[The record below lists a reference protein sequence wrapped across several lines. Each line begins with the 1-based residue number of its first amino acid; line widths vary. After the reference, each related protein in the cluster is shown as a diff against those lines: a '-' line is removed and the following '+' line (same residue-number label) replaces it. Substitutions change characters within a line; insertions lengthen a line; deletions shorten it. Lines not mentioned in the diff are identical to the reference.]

1 MTISDTEVFKRAEI
15 PPKDLSDEGKCL
27 LAAQEEAN
35 ATQTYLN
42 MADNTDDEALKAN
55 FEEVAG
61 DEMEHLGKNLMSAA
75 HIRPELAEH
84 MINGAQEA
92 ESEGFDI
99 DQAIKDR
106 FAREDAKKAESTDF
120 DEAIQEHVKRSY
132 PSEEAKIDEILYEM
146 FSKAKANGATYI
158 SDQFLGWLKD
168 TESFK
173 KAYEREQIGEYDI
186 NSPGMQ
192 RFRSKI
198 DRDKKYVDKLDK
210 KFNLEEMYDD
220 LQKMYSVNELK
231 QAEKEL
237 LDLKK
242 KMLAESRGISDKDMR
257 DHYNNLLNKYNEIQ
271 KMRAY
276 NEYIDV
282 RAQIKRMEKLLEHVD
297 DLSIPGMQGFRI
309 KIDRNKKYVDKLDKE
324 FNLKKMYDS
333 SQKMY
338 SVKELEQAE
347 KEYRDLN
354 NKIFAESK
362 EIKDKDM
369 RDQYNNLL
377 NKYNEIQK
385 MRVYNEYIDVR
396 AQIKRME
403 KLLEHVD
410 DLSIPGMQ
418 QRFRSKI
425 DRDKKYVD
433 KLDKEFNLKKMYD
446 SPQRRYSVKELEQA
460 KKELRD
466 LNKDLI
472 EMSGYNKLA
481 NKYNE
486 IQKMRAYNK
495 YIGVGAQTERMEKLL
510 ELINDFVEKIN
521 EAFGDKIDERL
532 ANTEGENVYET
543 KWGGDDPEKVIE
555 DYNSVV
561 EEAFKDPDVKEI
573 MDKIGALGFN
583 PRQIITEVL
592 GGSEDMDIEDLLR
605 SRLGSSPESVGKM
618 LRDITESYASGIG
631 QSSEESRK
639 IQEIANRN
647 KGDVYFPESKNKN
660 IYGGVNYNRLGV
672 KSDPR
677 VDALATIMAEVEN
690 NYKTRKYG
698 GKTTPIDRETFT
710 PGQKHRQMAFDL
722 MSILGYL
729 FDENDPIRIFDRSK
743 GSKYDL
749 SNLDLL
755 TNKDDTYQKI
765 ANEIESAMKG
775 AKKDRLWALMKDP
788 VQPSSLDSIQKW
800 SVGDGMNLG
809 MGWVRD
815 AIYKFA
821 EDVANGNIDLPIPK
835 NKPEGE
841 TGERYESAKKA
852 VDELKAGEPMT
863 YGRMQDILGYEATG
877 DAFVNSL
884 NDSNMF
890 GTALNVIR
898 PQLYDEVEKF
908 IGSDGTKRDLLVEK
922 SLPDSNVRD
931 RYLAIM
937 DAIRR
942 KVASKNHLKSFPSL
956 RDVLDAVY
964 EITTND
970 IKRQRIPSNISDF
983 RKVITLKDKFKNIVD
998 ALTAYSSFENISGLK
1013 STYDELENGVNS
1025 LGYKS
1030 QKNKKNTKQLRD
1042 ILDII
1047 SKPNFTLSD
1056 LSEDQMNYLKTQNII
1071 GSDEGEHTA
1080 EDFKKNLIRMV
1091 KNAIAKL
1098 ANSDTKQL
1106 MGILDI
1112 ISKPNFTLSDL
1123 SEDQMNYLKTHNIIG
1138 SDEGEHTNSDTTTAK
1153 DFKKNL
1159 IRMVKNAIAKLA
1171 NSNTKPLIDI
1181 LDIISKPNFTL
1192 SDLSEDQMNY
1202 LKIHDIIGSDEGET
1216 AEDFKKNLIRMVKN
1230 AIANSNAEYL
1240 LKENKS
1246 NLEYVLRTALGS
1258 RGAKLFTELI
1268 KIANDKNY
1276 LDALDEFERTGST
1289 KKYGWDKSIQVPL
1302 GSRDGKTISVP
1313 LYEVLNSGLMQ
1324 NFDKIYDTVMAAVG
1338 PVDKNN
1344 PVYEGD
1350 NSMLMN
1356 ILQRNKLRRDDKKYV
1371 NESNKDRFGYIPLP
1385 EYEGKNLDKGEIFAL
1400 YNDPEKRDEFPLS
1413 KKFKAE
1419 EYLPSYLR
1427 LKGSDL
1433 SMSDEF
1439 LSSLVFRNR
1448 KFSPE
1453 EIARI
1458 TTSDFNTRH
1467 IRDIADALSKGQE
1480 LNETDKALVKLFGI
1494 GDMGFESLS
1503 NLVKNIDSNTFKKY
1517 EESIKKN
1524 GYKSVIEDLE
1534 NKSKTD
1540 KSVVEDLE
1548 LLKATYELINKARN
1562 IDDDVRAIYEESV
1575 DDFEKRLNEAGESI
1589 YEILGSEGAYDK
1601 LVQMGEKLYTDFQK
1615 EVDYS
1620 EDLKKRKTEG
1630 DKIKFLERVG
1640 VPIGYKDRTG
1650 DIRYFKQGDATQAD
1664 LQRYFNEMYKNY
1676 LDDDENM
1683 GLRDRL
1689 NEYDL
1694 HDDQDDFVPIKGW
1707 SDSSMRLTKKH
1718 PLRNISVANALIS
1731 AMGWEDLDPTKLVMS
1746 NKWLKDVDPDRDE
1759 ISIVKNILDGYVDYF
1774 TGDVESEP
1782 KSLLNSL
1789 WNMGDNIPSEIEV
1802 LDANGRA
1809 IEEMNESNKKDNT
1822 DQEGEDERYDSLED
1836 LIASNLQARINNA
1849 RGERAAQQKKKS
1861 YEEATKRYEKD
1872 KKKQEENNGAKEGVD
1887 KMNDETEATTKS
1899 AAKIM
1904 NAEGAKT
1911 RILDPNLDSEGIHTG
1926 KVFPSWQKDSYVISM
1941 CDPNVE
1947 NIPPKPPE
1955 ISNAQPEGAT
1965 MKTWDIDE
1973 AIKERQK

>member
-106 FAREDAKKAESTDF
+106 FAKEDAKKAESTDF
-120 DEAIQEHVKRSY
+120 DEAIQEHVRRSY

-173 KAYEREQIGEYDI
+173 KAYKREQIGEYDI

-198 DRDKKYVDKLDK
+198 DRDKKYVDELDR
-210 KFNLEEMYDD
+210 KFNLKEMYDD

-271 KMRAY
+271 KMLAY
-276 NEYIDV
+276 NKYIDL
-282 RAQIKRMEKLLEHVD
+282 RAQSERMAKFLEHVD
-297 DLSIPGMQGFRI
+297 DLREQTGEYDTNIPDMQRFRS
-309 KIDRNKKYVDKLDKE
+309 KIDRDKKYVDKLDKE
-324 FNLKKMYDS
+324 FNLKEMYDDL
-333 SQKMY
+333 QKMY

-362 EIKDKDM
+362 
-369 RDQYNNLL
+369 
-377 NKYNEIQK
+377 
-385 MRVYNEYIDVR
+385 
-396 AQIKRME
+396 
-403 KLLEHVD
+403 
-410 DLSIPGMQ
+410 
-418 QRFRSKI
+418 
-425 DRDKKYVD
+425 
-433 KLDKEFNLKKMYD
+433 
-446 SPQRRYSVKELEQA
+446 
-460 KKELRD
+460 
-466 LNKDLI
+466 

-532 ANTEGENVYET
+532 ANTEGENIYET
-543 KWGGDDPEKVIE
+543 KRGRDDPEKVIE

-573 MDKIGALGFN
+573 MDKIDALGFN

-618 LRDITESYASGIG
+618 LSDITESYASGIG
-631 QSSEESRK
+631 QSPEESRK
-639 IQEIANRN
+639 IQEIASRN

-677 VDALATIMAEVEN
+677 VDALATIMAEAEN

-983 RKVITLKDKFKNIVD
+983 RKVTTLKDKFKNIVD

-1013 STYDELENGVNS
+1013 STYDELEDGVNS

-1056 LSEDQMNYLKTQNII
+1056 LSEDQMNY
-1071 GSDEGEHTA
+1071 S
-1080 EDFKKNLIRMV
+1080 
-1091 KNAIAKL
+1091 
-1098 ANSDTKQL
+1098 
-1106 MGILDI
+1106 
-1112 ISKPNFTLSDL
+1112 
-1123 SEDQMNYLKTHNIIG
+1123 KTHDIIG
-1138 SDEGEHTNSDTTTAK
+1138 SDEGEHTNSDMTTAK

-1159 IRMVKNAIAKLA
+1159 IRK
-1171 NSNTKPLIDI
+1171 
-1181 LDIISKPNFTL
+1181 
-1192 SDLSEDQMNY
+1192 
-1202 LKIHDIIGSDEGET
+1202 
-1216 AEDFKKNLIRMVKN
+1216 VKN

-1302 GSRDGKTISVP
+1302 GSMDGKTISAP

-1413 KKFKAE
+1413 KKLKAE

-1630 DKIKFLERVG
+1630 DKIKFLERAG
-1640 VPIGYKDRTG
+1640 APIGYKDRTG
-1650 DIRYFKQGDATQAD
+1650 DIKYFKQGDAAQAD

-1676 LDDDENM
+1676 LDDVKNM

-1689 NEYDL
+1689 NEYYL
-1694 HDDQDDFVPIKGW
+1694 HEDQDDFVPIKGW

-1718 PLRNISVANALIS
+1718 PLRNISVANALTS

-1759 ISIVKNILDGYVDYF
+1759 ISIVKDILDGYVDYF

-1789 WNMGDNIPSEIEV
+1789 WSMGDNIPLEIEA
-1802 LDANGRA
+1802 LDANNRA
-1809 IEEMNESNKKDNT
+1809 IEEMNESNKKDDT
-1822 DQEGEDERYDSLED
+1822 DQEEGDEDEDERYDPSSD
-1836 LIASNLQARINNA
+1836 LIASNVQDRIDDETRQKIKELQDKLNKKSRELDEIEKGMKNEI
-1849 RGERAAQQKKKS
+1849 GEEEWGKMGEGEKIKKIEDEWKKRQEKEMKKNKAKAEKVKEKKKFYGEDEPAEIDLS
-1861 YEEATKRYEKD
+1861 TPEVTPTSNNTSSDGGEKVKKEKD
-1872 KKKQEENNGAKEGVD
+1872 SGDAVESTK
-1887 KMNDETEATTKS
+1887 KS

-1904 NAEGAKT
+1904 NVEGAKT

-1947 NIPPKPPE
+1947 NIPPKAPE

>member
-132 PSEEAKIDEILYEM
+132 PSEEAKINEVLYEM

-173 KAYEREQIGEYDI
+173 KAAREEYNILSPSAQRYKRDLKRERDYVDELESEVNANKNVLSLIEEKNGEPFTADERIRFGNVLKILKKEAMRLGPKADEERLREYYERLNRWY
-186 NSPGMQ
+186 
-192 RFRSKI
+192 
-198 DRDKKYVDKLDK
+198 
-210 KFNLEEMYDD
+210 
-220 LQKMYSVNELK
+220 
-231 QAEKEL
+231 EL
-237 LDLKK
+237 LHA
-242 KMLAESRGISDKDMR
+242 M
-257 DHYNNLLNKYNEIQ
+257 
-271 KMRAY
+271 
-276 NEYIDV
+276 
-282 RAQIKRMEKLLEHVD
+282 
-297 DLSIPGMQGFRI
+297 
-309 KIDRNKKYVDKLDKE
+309 
-324 FNLKKMYDS
+324 DS
-333 SQKMY
+333 
-338 SVKELEQAE
+338 
-347 KEYRDLN
+347 
-354 NKIFAESK
+354 
-362 EIKDKDM
+362 
-369 RDQYNNLL
+369 
-377 NKYNEIQK
+377 
-385 MRVYNEYIDVR
+385 
-396 AQIKRME
+396 
-403 KLLEHVD
+403 
-410 DLSIPGMQ
+410 
-418 QRFRSKI
+418 
-425 DRDKKYVD
+425 
-433 KLDKEFNLKKMYD
+433 
-446 SPQRRYSVKELEQA
+446 
-460 KKELRD
+460 
-466 LNKDLI
+466 
-472 EMSGYNKLA
+472 
-481 NKYNE
+481 
-486 IQKMRAYNK
+486 YNK
-495 YIGVGAQTERMEKLL
+495 YIRTNKWNAVKRTLYDYAHRFAIIMNRVIKEKLESFDKADDIL
-510 ELINDFVEKIN
+510 GVSDFDPRSNEEKMELYRSAI
-521 EAFGDKIDERL
+521 
-532 ANTEGENVYET
+532 
-543 KWGGDDPEKVIE
+543 
-555 DYNSVV
+555 
-561 EEAFKDPDVKEI
+561 EEAFQDPEVKG
-573 MDKIGALGFN
+573 MMGKISDLGFN
-583 PRQIITEVL
+583 PRQIITEIL
-592 GGSEDMDIEDLLR
+592 EGSEDMDAEDLLR

-618 LRDITESYASGIG
+618 LSDITESYASGIG
-631 QSSEESRK
+631 QSPEESRK
-639 IQEIANRN
+639 IQEIASRN

-677 VDALATIMAEVEN
+677 VDALATIMAEAEN

-884 NDSNMF
+884 NDSNTF

-964 EITTND
+964 EFTTND

-983 RKVITLKDKFKNIVD
+983 RNVITLKDKFKNIVD

-1030 QKNKKNTKQLRD
+1030 QKNIKNTKQLRD

-1056 LSEDQMNYLKTQNII
+1056 LSEDQMNYLKIHDII
-1071 GSDEGEHTA
+1071 GSDEGETA
-1080 EDFKKNLIRMV
+1080 EDFKKNLIR
-1091 KNAIAKL
+1091 KI
-1098 ANSDTKQL
+1098 
-1106 MGILDI
+1106 
-1112 ISKPNFTLSDL
+1112 
-1123 SEDQMNYLKTHNIIG
+1123 
-1138 SDEGEHTNSDTTTAK
+1138 
-1153 DFKKNL
+1153 
-1159 IRMVKNAIAKLA
+1159 KNAIAKLA

-1246 NLEYVLRTALGS
+1246 NLEYVLRTVLGS
-1258 RGAKLFTELI
+1258 KGAKLFTELI

-1302 GSRDGKTISVP
+1302 EFRDGKTISVP

-1413 KKFKAE
+1413 KKLKAE

-1524 GYKSVIEDLE
+1524 GYKSVIEDLK
-1534 NKSKTD
+1534 NKSKTN
-1540 KSVVEDLE
+1540 KSVVGDLE
-1548 LLKATYELINKARN
+1548 LLEATYELINKARN

-1630 DKIKFLERVG
+1630 DKIKFLERAG

-1650 DIRYFKQGDATQAD
+1650 DIKYFKQGDATQAD

-1676 LDDDENM
+1676 LDDVKNM

-1689 NEYDL
+1689 NEYYL
-1694 HDDQDDFVPIKGW
+1694 YEDQDDFVPIKGW

-1759 ISIVKNILDGYVDYF
+1759 ISIVNDILNGYVDYF

-1789 WNMGDNIPSEIEV
+1789 WSMGDNIPLEIEA
-1802 LDANGRA
+1802 LDANNRA

-1822 DQEGEDERYDSLED
+1822 DQEEGDEDEDERYDPSSD
-1836 LIASNLQARINNA
+1836 LIASNVQDRIDDETRQKIKELQDKLNKKSRELDEIEKGMKNEI
-1849 RGERAAQQKKKS
+1849 GEEEWGKMGEGEKIKKIEDEWNKRQEEEMKKNKAKAEEVKEKKKLYGE
-1861 YEEATKRYEKD
+1861 YEPAKIDLPILEVTPTSNNTSSDGGEKVKKEKD
-1872 KKKQEENNGAKEGVD
+1872 SGDAVESTK
-1887 KMNDETEATTKS
+1887 KS

-1904 NAEGAKT
+1904 NVKGAKT
-1911 RILDPNLDSEGIHTG
+1911 RILDSALDSEGIHTG

>member
-132 PSEEAKIDEILYEM
+132 PSEEAKINEVLYEM

-173 KAYEREQIGEYDI
+173 KAAREEYNILSPSAQRYKRDLKRERDYVDELESEVNANKNVLSLIEEKNGEPFTADERIRFGNVLKILKKEAMRLGPKADEERLREYYERLNRWY
-186 NSPGMQ
+186 
-192 RFRSKI
+192 
-198 DRDKKYVDKLDK
+198 
-210 KFNLEEMYDD
+210 
-220 LQKMYSVNELK
+220 
-231 QAEKEL
+231 EL
-237 LDLKK
+237 LHA
-242 KMLAESRGISDKDMR
+242 M
-257 DHYNNLLNKYNEIQ
+257 
-271 KMRAY
+271 
-276 NEYIDV
+276 
-282 RAQIKRMEKLLEHVD
+282 
-297 DLSIPGMQGFRI
+297 
-309 KIDRNKKYVDKLDKE
+309 
-324 FNLKKMYDS
+324 DS
-333 SQKMY
+333 
-338 SVKELEQAE
+338 
-347 KEYRDLN
+347 
-354 NKIFAESK
+354 
-362 EIKDKDM
+362 
-369 RDQYNNLL
+369 
-377 NKYNEIQK
+377 
-385 MRVYNEYIDVR
+385 
-396 AQIKRME
+396 
-403 KLLEHVD
+403 
-410 DLSIPGMQ
+410 
-418 QRFRSKI
+418 
-425 DRDKKYVD
+425 
-433 KLDKEFNLKKMYD
+433 
-446 SPQRRYSVKELEQA
+446 
-460 KKELRD
+460 
-466 LNKDLI
+466 
-472 EMSGYNKLA
+472 
-481 NKYNE
+481 
-486 IQKMRAYNK
+486 YNK
-495 YIGVGAQTERMEKLL
+495 YIRTNKWNAVKRTLYDYAHRFAIIMNRVIKEKLESFDKADDIL
-510 ELINDFVEKIN
+510 GVSDFDPRSNEEKMELYRS
-521 EAFGDKIDERL
+521 A
-532 ANTEGENVYET
+532 
-543 KWGGDDPEKVIE
+543 
-555 DYNSVV
+555 V
-561 EEAFKDPDVKEI
+561 EEAFQDPEVKG
-573 MDKIGALGFN
+573 MMGKISDLGFN
-583 PRQIITEVL
+583 PRQIITEIL
-592 GGSEDMDIEDLLR
+592 EGSEDMDAEDLLR

-618 LRDITESYASGIG
+618 LSDITESYASGIG
-631 QSSEESRK
+631 QSPEESRK
-639 IQEIANRN
+639 IQEIASRN

-677 VDALATIMAEVEN
+677 VDALATIMAEAEN

-884 NDSNMF
+884 NDSNTF

-964 EITTND
+964 EFTTND

-983 RKVITLKDKFKNIVD
+983 RNVITLKDKFKNIVD

-1030 QKNKKNTKQLRD
+1030 QKNIKNTKQLRD
-1042 ILDII
+1042 
-1047 SKPNFTLSD
+1047 
-1056 LSEDQMNYLKTQNII
+1056 
-1071 GSDEGEHTA
+1071 
-1080 EDFKKNLIRMV
+1080 
-1091 KNAIAKL
+1091 
-1098 ANSDTKQL
+1098 
-1106 MGILDI
+1106 ILDI

-1138 SDEGEHTNSDTTTAK
+1138 SDEGETAE

-1159 IRMVKNAIAKLA
+1159 IRKIKNAIAKLA

-1246 NLEYVLRTALGS
+1246 NLEYVLRTVLGS
-1258 RGAKLFTELI
+1258 KGAKLFTELI

-1302 GSRDGKTISVP
+1302 EFRDGKTISVP

-1524 GYKSVIEDLE
+1524 GYKSVIEDLK
-1534 NKSKTD
+1534 NKSKTN
-1540 KSVVEDLE
+1540 KSVVGDLE
-1548 LLKATYELINKARN
+1548 LLEATYELINKARN

-1630 DKIKFLERVG
+1630 DKIKFLERAG

-1650 DIRYFKQGDATQAD
+1650 DIKYFKQGDATQAD

-1676 LDDDENM
+1676 LDDVKNM

-1689 NEYDL
+1689 NEYYL
-1694 HDDQDDFVPIKGW
+1694 YEDQDDFVPIKGW

-1759 ISIVKNILDGYVDYF
+1759 ISIVNDILNGYVDYF

-1789 WNMGDNIPSEIEV
+1789 WSMGDNIPLEIEA
-1802 LDANGRA
+1802 LDANNRA

-1822 DQEGEDERYDSLED
+1822 DQEEGDEDEDERYDPSSD
-1836 LIASNLQARINNA
+1836 LIASNVQDRIDDETRQKIKELQDKLNKKSRELDEIEKGMKNEI
-1849 RGERAAQQKKKS
+1849 GEEEWGKMGEGEKIKKIEDEWNKRQEEEMKKNKAKAEEVKEKKKLYGE
-1861 YEEATKRYEKD
+1861 YEPAKIDLPILEVTPTSNNTSSDGGEKVKKEKD
-1872 KKKQEENNGAKEGVD
+1872 SGDAVESTK
-1887 KMNDETEATTKS
+1887 KS

-1904 NAEGAKT
+1904 NVKGAKT
-1911 RILDPNLDSEGIHTG
+1911 RILDSALDSEGIHTG

>member
-106 FAREDAKKAESTDF
+106 FAKEDAKKAESTDF

-198 DRDKKYVDKLDK
+198 NRDKKYVDELDK
-210 KFNLEEMYDD
+210 EFNLKKMYDD
-220 LQKMYSVNELK
+220 FQKMYSVNELK

-242 KMLAESRGISDKDMR
+242 KMLAESKGINDKDMR
-257 DHYNNLLNKYNEIQ
+257 NHYNNLTNKYNEIQ

-282 RAQIKRMEKLLEHVD
+282 GAQI
-297 DLSIPGMQGFRI
+297 
-309 KIDRNKKYVDKLDKE
+309 
-324 FNLKKMYDS
+324 
-333 SQKMY
+333 
-338 SVKELEQAE
+338 
-347 KEYRDLN
+347 
-354 NKIFAESK
+354 
-362 EIKDKDM
+362 
-369 RDQYNNLL
+369 
-377 NKYNEIQK
+377 
-385 MRVYNEYIDVR
+385 
-396 AQIKRME
+396 
-403 KLLEHVD
+403 
-410 DLSIPGMQ
+410 
-418 QRFRSKI
+418 
-425 DRDKKYVD
+425 
-433 KLDKEFNLKKMYD
+433 
-446 SPQRRYSVKELEQA
+446 
-460 KKELRD
+460 
-466 LNKDLI
+466 
-472 EMSGYNKLA
+472 
-481 NKYNE
+481 
-486 IQKMRAYNK
+486 
-495 YIGVGAQTERMEKLL
+495 ERMEKLL
-510 ELINDFVEKIN
+510 ELINDFAEKI
-521 EAFGDKIDERL
+521 GDKIDERL
-532 ANTEGENVYET
+532 ANTEGENIYET
-543 KWGGDDPEKVIE
+543 KWGRDDPEKVIE

-561 EEAFKDPDVKEI
+561 KEAFKDPDVKEI
-573 MDKIGALGFN
+573 MDKIDALGFN

-631 QSSEESRK
+631 QSPEESRK
-639 IQEIANRN
+639 IQEIASRN

-677 VDALATIMAEVEN
+677 VDALATIMAEAEN

-698 GKTTPIDRETFT
+698 EKAMPIDRETFT

-852 VDELKAGEPMT
+852 VDELKAGKPMT

-898 PQLYDEVEKF
+898 SQLYDEVEKF

-942 KVASKNHLKSFPSL
+942 KVASKKHLKSFPSL

-983 RKVITLKDKFKNIVD
+983 RKVITLKDKFKDIVD
-998 ALTAYSSFENISGLK
+998 ALTAYSYFENISGLK
-1013 STYDELENGVNS
+1013 STYDELEDGVNS

-1056 LSEDQMNYLKTQNII
+1056 LSEDQMNYLKTH
-1071 GSDEGEHTA
+1071 D
-1080 EDFKKNLIRMV
+1080 
-1091 KNAIAKL
+1091 
-1098 ANSDTKQL
+1098 
-1106 MGILDI
+1106 
-1112 ISKPNFTLSDL
+1112 
-1123 SEDQMNYLKTHNIIG
+1123 IIG
-1138 SDEGEHTNSDTTTAK
+1138 SDEGEHTNSDMTTAK

-1159 IRMVKNAIAKLA
+1159 IRK
-1171 NSNTKPLIDI
+1171 
-1181 LDIISKPNFTL
+1181 
-1192 SDLSEDQMNY
+1192 
-1202 LKIHDIIGSDEGET
+1202 
-1216 AEDFKKNLIRMVKN
+1216 VKN

-1246 NLEYVLRTALGS
+1246 NLEYVLRTVLGS

-1289 KKYGWDKSIQVPL
+1289 KKHGWDKSIQVPL
-1302 GSRDGKTISVP
+1302 GSRDGKTISAP

-1324 NFDKIYDTVMAAVG
+1324 NFDKIYDTIMAAVG

-1371 NESNKDRFGYIPLP
+1371 NESNKDRFGYIPFP

-1517 EESIKKN
+1517 EGSIKKN

-1540 KSVVEDLE
+1540 ESAVEDLE
-1548 LLKATYELINKARN
+1548 FLKATYELIKKARN

-1589 YEILGSEGAYDK
+1589 YEILGNEGAYDK

-1630 DKIKFLERVG
+1630 DKIKFLERAG
-1640 VPIGYKDRTG
+1640 APIGYKDRTG
-1650 DIRYFKQGDATQAD
+1650 DIKYFKKGDAAQAD
-1664 LQRYFNEMYKNY
+1664 LQKYFNEMYKNY
-1676 LDDDENM
+1676 LDDVKNM

-1689 NEYDL
+1689 NEYYL
-1694 HDDQDDFVPIKGW
+1694 HEDQDDFVPIKGW

-1718 PLRNISVANALIS
+1718 PLRNISVANALTS

-1759 ISIVKNILDGYVDYF
+1759 MSIVKDILDGYVDYF
-1774 TGDVESEP
+1774 TGDTESEP
-1782 KSLLNSL
+1782 KILLNSL
-1789 WNMGDNIPSEIEV
+1789 WSMGDNIPPEIEA
-1802 LDANGRA
+1802 LDANDRA
-1809 IEEMNESNKKDNT
+1809 IEEMNESNEKDDT
-1822 DQEGEDERYDSLED
+1822 DQEEGDEDEDERYDPSSD
-1836 LIASNLQARINNA
+1836 LIASNVQDLMIDGETRQKIKELQDKLNKKLII
-1849 RGERAAQQKKKS
+1849 EEEVEKMQQKNKKTT
-1861 YEEATKRYEKD
+1861 EEIKKKKRELDKTEKRIKNEIGKEEWGKMGEGEKIKKIRDEWKKRQEKEMKKNKAKAEKVKEKKKFYGEDEPAEIDLSTPEVTPTSNNTSSDGGEKVKKEKD
-1872 KKKQEENNGAKEGVD
+1872 SGDAVESTK
-1887 KMNDETEATTKS
+1887 KS

-1904 NAEGAKT
+1904 NVKGAKT

>member
-84 MINGAQEA
+84 MVNGAQEA

-106 FAREDAKKAESTDF
+106 FAKEDAKKAESTDF
-120 DEAIQEHVKRSY
+120 DEAIQEHVRRSY

-173 KAYEREQIGEYDI
+173 KAYKREQIGEYDI

-210 KFNLEEMYDD
+210 EFNLKEMYDD

-242 KMLAESRGISDKDMR
+242 KMLAESKGISGKDMR
-257 DHYNNLLNKYNEIQ
+257 DHYNNLTNKYNEIQ
-271 KMRAY
+271 KMHAY

-282 RAQIKRMEKLLEHVD
+282 GAQI
-297 DLSIPGMQGFRI
+297 
-309 KIDRNKKYVDKLDKE
+309 
-324 FNLKKMYDS
+324 
-333 SQKMY
+333 
-338 SVKELEQAE
+338 
-347 KEYRDLN
+347 
-354 NKIFAESK
+354 
-362 EIKDKDM
+362 
-369 RDQYNNLL
+369 
-377 NKYNEIQK
+377 
-385 MRVYNEYIDVR
+385 
-396 AQIKRME
+396 
-403 KLLEHVD
+403 
-410 DLSIPGMQ
+410 
-418 QRFRSKI
+418 
-425 DRDKKYVD
+425 
-433 KLDKEFNLKKMYD
+433 
-446 SPQRRYSVKELEQA
+446 
-460 KKELRD
+460 
-466 LNKDLI
+466 
-472 EMSGYNKLA
+472 
-481 NKYNE
+481 
-486 IQKMRAYNK
+486 
-495 YIGVGAQTERMEKLL
+495 ERMEKLL
-510 ELINDFVEKIN
+510 KLINDFAEKIN
-521 EAFGDKIDERL
+521 EAIEDKIDKRP
-532 ANTEGENVYET
+532 ANTEGENIYET
-543 KWGGDDPEKVIE
+543 KRGRDDPEKVIE

-573 MDKIGALGFN
+573 MDKIDALGFN

-677 VDALATIMAEVEN
+677 LDALATIMAEAEN

-998 ALTAYSSFENISGLK
+998 ALTAHSSFENISGLK

-1025 LGYKS
+1025 LGYES
-1030 QKNKKNTKQLRD
+1030 QKNKRNTKQLRK
-1042 ILDII
+1042 ILDIL
-1047 SKPNFTLSD
+1047 SKPTGSMGDLSD
-1056 LSEDQMNYLKTQNII
+1056 EMKEYLATQ
-1071 GSDEGEHTA
+1071 
-1080 EDFKKNLIRMV
+1080 
-1091 KNAIAKL
+1091 
-1098 ANSDTKQL
+1098 
-1106 MGILDI
+1106 
-1112 ISKPNFTLSDL
+1112 
-1123 SEDQMNYLKTHNIIG
+1123 
-1138 SDEGEHTNSDTTTAK
+1138 
-1153 DFKKNL
+1153 
-1159 IRMVKNAIAKLA
+1159 
-1171 NSNTKPLIDI
+1171 
-1181 LDIISKPNFTL
+1181 
-1192 SDLSEDQMNY
+1192 
-1202 LKIHDIIGSDEGET
+1202 DIIGPSVKDIINGLADQIAHKMKGLEHLANNYENDLVDLGDLKEDQKRSDDLEADLKEIRELKQKINQRKALEDSLNET
-1216 AEDFKKNLIRMVKN
+1216 KTKLDRFKQLYSVLSGSKTKSKDSLDKFNKIREQIESLESIKDIPDDVREYLVEQGIEIPEMVEETQSSDLTSELDPLDALKRKLLEKSETWEIKHANQTKLKKAIMQLKKNGISEATLNNLKEALAGTDFDVPTFESLKRDIIRKIKN
-1230 AIANSNAEYL
+1230 KIANSNAEYL

-1246 NLEYVLRTALGS
+1246 NLEYVLRTVLGS
-1258 RGAKLFTELI
+1258 KGAKLFTELI

-1302 GSRDGKTISVP
+1302 GSMDGKTISVP

-1371 NESNKDRFGYIPLP
+1371 NESNKDRFGYIPSP
-1385 EYEGKNLDKGEIFAL
+1385 GYEGENLDKGEIFAL

-1458 TTSDFNTRH
+1458 TTSNFNTRH

-1524 GYKSVIEDLE
+1524 GYKSVIEDLK

-1540 KSVVEDLE
+1540 KSVVKDLE
-1548 LLKATYELINKARN
+1548 FLEATYELINKARN

-1630 DKIKFLERVG
+1630 DKIKFLERAG

-1650 DIRYFKQGDATQAD
+1650 GIKYFKQGDATQAD

-1676 LDDDENM
+1676 LDDEKNT

-1718 PLRNISVANALIS
+1718 PLRNISVANALTS
-1731 AMGWEDLDPTKLVMS
+1731 AMGWEDLDPTMLTMS
-1746 NKWLKDVDPDRDE
+1746 DKWLKDVDPDRDE
-1759 ISIVKNILDGYVDYF
+1759 ISIVNDILDGYVDYF
-1774 TGDVESEP
+1774 SGDVKSEP

-1789 WNMGDNIPSEIEV
+1789 WDMGDNIPPEIEA
-1802 LDANGRA
+1802 LDANDRA
-1809 IEEMNESNKKDNT
+1809 IEEMNESNEKDDT
-1822 DQEGEDERYDSLED
+1822 DQEEGDKRYDSLED

-1849 RGERAAQQKKKS
+1849 RGERVAQQKKKS
-1861 YEEATKRYEKD
+1861 YEEAIKGYEKD

-1904 NAEGAKT
+1904 NVEGAKT

-1955 ISNAQPEGAT
+1955 ISNTQPEGAT

>member
-1 MTISDTEVFKRAEI
+1 
-15 PPKDLSDEGKCL
+15 
-27 LAAQEEAN
+27 
-35 ATQTYLN
+35 
-42 MADNTDDEALKAN
+42 
-55 FEEVAG
+55 
-61 DEMEHLGKNLMSAA
+61 MEKFL
-75 HIRPELAEH
+75 
-84 MINGAQEA
+84 
-92 ESEGFDI
+92 
-99 DQAIKDR
+99 
-106 FAREDAKKAESTDF
+106 
-120 DEAIQEHVKRSY
+120 EHVDDYLS
-132 PSEEAKIDEILYEM
+132 I
-146 FSKAKANGATYI
+146 
-158 SDQFLGWLKD
+158 
-168 TESFK
+168 
-173 KAYEREQIGEYDI
+173 
-186 NSPGMQ
+186 PGMQ
-192 RFRSKI
+192 RFRDDI
-198 DRDKKYVDKLDK
+198 YRDKKYVDKLDK
-210 KFNLEEMYDD
+210 EFNLKEMYDD
-220 LQKMYSVNELK
+220 LQKMHSVKELE

-257 DHYNNLLNKYNEIQ
+257 D
-271 KMRAY
+271 
-276 NEYIDV
+276 
-282 RAQIKRMEKLLEHVD
+282 
-297 DLSIPGMQGFRI
+297 
-309 KIDRNKKYVDKLDKE
+309 
-324 FNLKKMYDS
+324 
-333 SQKMY
+333 
-338 SVKELEQAE
+338 
-347 KEYRDLN
+347 
-354 NKIFAESK
+354 
-362 EIKDKDM
+362 
-369 RDQYNNLL
+369 QYNNL
-377 NKYNEIQK
+377 
-385 MRVYNEYIDVR
+385 
-396 AQIKRME
+396 
-403 KLLEHVD
+403 
-410 DLSIPGMQ
+410 S
-418 QRFRSKI
+418 
-425 DRDKKYVD
+425 
-433 KLDKEFNLKKMYD
+433 
-446 SPQRRYSVKELEQA
+446 
-460 KKELRD
+460 
-466 LNKDLI
+466 
-472 EMSGYNKLA
+472 

-495 YIGVGAQTERMEKLL
+495 YIDVRAQIKRMEKLL
-510 ELINDFVEKIN
+510 KLINDFAEKIN
-521 EAFGDKIDERL
+521 DKIDERL

-964 EITTND
+964 EFTTND

-983 RKVITLKDKFKNIVD
+983 RKVTTLKDKFKNIVD

-1056 LSEDQMNYLKTQNII
+1056 LSEDQMNYLK
-1071 GSDEGEHTA
+1071 
-1080 EDFKKNLIRMV
+1080 
-1091 KNAIAKL
+1091 
-1098 ANSDTKQL
+1098 
-1106 MGILDI
+1106 
-1112 ISKPNFTLSDL
+1112 
-1123 SEDQMNYLKTHNIIG
+1123 
-1138 SDEGEHTNSDTTTAK
+1138 
-1153 DFKKNL
+1153 
-1159 IRMVKNAIAKLA
+1159 
-1171 NSNTKPLIDI
+1171 
-1181 LDIISKPNFTL
+1181 
-1192 SDLSEDQMNY
+1192 
-1202 LKIHDIIGSDEGET
+1202 IHDIIGSDEGET

-1246 NLEYVLRTALGS
+1246 NLEYVLRTVLGS
-1258 RGAKLFTELI
+1258 KGAKLFTELI

-1289 KKYGWDKSIQVPL
+1289 KKYGWDKSIQIPL

-1517 EESIKKN
+1517 EESIKEN

-1540 KSVVEDLE
+1540 KSVVGDLE

-1589 YEILGSEGAYDK
+1589 YEILGNEGAYDK

-1630 DKIKFLERVG
+1630 DKIKFLERAG
-1640 VPIGYKDRTG
+1640 APIGYKDRTG
-1650 DIRYFKQGDATQAD
+1650 DIKYFKQGDATQAD

-1676 LDDDENM
+1676 LDDVKNM

-1689 NEYDL
+1689 NEYYL
-1694 HDDQDDFVPIKGW
+1694 HEDQDGFVPIKGW

-1759 ISIVKNILDGYVDYF
+1759 ISIVKDILDGYVDYF
-1774 TGDVESEP
+1774 TGDVKTEP

-1789 WNMGDNIPSEIEV
+1789 WSMGDNIPLEIEA
-1802 LDANGRA
+1802 LDANNRA

-1822 DQEGEDERYDSLED
+1822 DQEGGDEDILSLGLPYFMREEIRKKAREKED
-1836 LIASNLQARINNA
+1836 KILKKMREEEEVKEI
-1849 RGERAAQQKKKS
+1849 QQKNKKT
-1861 YEEATKRYEKD
+1861 TKEI
-1872 KKKQEENNGAKEGVD
+1872 KKKKRELDEIEKGIKNEIGEEEWGKMGEGEKTKKIRDEWNKRQEEEMKKKVEQVSMLEEEMKKQNG
-1887 KMNDETEATTKS
+1887 
-1899 AAKIM
+1899 
-1904 NAEGAKT
+1904 
-1911 RILDPNLDSEGIHTG
+1911 L
-1926 KVFPSWQKDSYVISM
+1926 
-1941 CDPNVE
+1941 
-1947 NIPPKPPE
+1947 
-1955 ISNAQPEGAT
+1955 
-1965 MKTWDIDE
+1965 
-1973 AIKERQK
+1973 

>member
-42 MADNTDDEALKAN
+42 MADNTDDESLKAN

-106 FAREDAKKAESTDF
+106 FAKEDAKKAESTDF

-173 KAYEREQIGEYDI
+173 KAYKREQIGEYDI

-210 KFNLEEMYDD
+210 EFNLKKMYDD

-257 DHYNNLLNKYNEIQ
+257 DQYNNLLNKYNEIQ

-276 NEYIDV
+276 NKYINV
-282 RAQIKRMEKLLEHVD
+282 RARIKHMKKLLEHVD
-297 DLSIPGMQGFRI
+297 DLSIPDMQRFRD
-309 KIDRNKKYVDKLDKE
+309 KIHRDKKYVDKLDKE

-354 NKIFAESK
+354 
-362 EIKDKDM
+362 
-369 RDQYNNLL
+369 
-377 NKYNEIQK
+377 
-385 MRVYNEYIDVR
+385 
-396 AQIKRME
+396 
-403 KLLEHVD
+403 
-410 DLSIPGMQ
+410 
-418 QRFRSKI
+418 
-425 DRDKKYVD
+425 
-433 KLDKEFNLKKMYD
+433 
-446 SPQRRYSVKELEQA
+446 
-460 KKELRD
+460 
-466 LNKDLI
+466 KDLI

-486 IQKMRAYNK
+486 IQKMRAYNE
-495 YIGVGAQTERMEKLL
+495 YIGVGAQIERMEKLL

-543 KWGGDDPEKVIE
+543 MWGRDDPEKVIE

-618 LRDITESYASGIG
+618 LSDITESYASGIG
-631 QSSEESRK
+631 QSPEESRK

-884 NDSNMF
+884 NDSNTF

-964 EITTND
+964 ELTTND

-983 RKVITLKDKFKNIVD
+983 RKVITLKDKFKDIVD
-998 ALTAYSSFENISGLK
+998 ALTAHSSFENISGLK

-1030 QKNKKNTKQLRD
+1030 QKNIKNTKQLRD

-1056 LSEDQMNYLKTQNII
+1056 LSEDQMNYLKTHDII
-1071 GSDEGEHTA
+1071 GSDEGETA
-1080 EDFKKNLIRMV
+1080 EDFKKNLIRKV
-1091 KNAIAKL
+1091 KNAIA
-1098 ANSDTKQL
+1098 NSNARYLEENSIRQPRD
-1106 MGILDI
+1106 ILDI

-1123 SEDQMNYLKTHNIIG
+1123 SEDQMNYLKTH
-1138 SDEGEHTNSDTTTAK
+1138 
-1153 DFKKNL
+1153 
-1159 IRMVKNAIAKLA
+1159 
-1171 NSNTKPLIDI
+1171 
-1181 LDIISKPNFTL
+1181 
-1192 SDLSEDQMNY
+1192 
-1202 LKIHDIIGSDEGET
+1202 DIIGSDEGET
-1216 AEDFKKNLIRMVKN
+1216 AEDFKKNLIRKVKN

-1246 NLEYVLRTALGS
+1246 NLEYALRTVLGS

-1324 NFDKIYDTVMAAVG
+1324 NFDKIYDTIMAAVG

-1371 NESNKDRFGYIPLP
+1371 NESNKDRFGYIPFP

-1458 TTSDFNTRH
+1458 TTSNFNTRH

-1517 EESIKKN
+1517 EESIKEN

-1589 YEILGSEGAYDK
+1589 YEILGNEGAYDK

-1630 DKIKFLERVG
+1630 DKIKFLERAG
-1640 VPIGYKDRTG
+1640 APIGYKDRTG
-1650 DIRYFKQGDATQAD
+1650 GIKYFEQGDAAQAD

-1676 LDDDENM
+1676 LYDVKNM
-1683 GLRDRL
+1683 GLRNRL
-1689 NEYDL
+1689 NEYYL
-1694 HDDQDDFVPIKGW
+1694 HEDQDDFVPIKGW

-1718 PLRNISVANALIS
+1718 PLRNISVANALTS

-1746 NKWLKDVDPDRDE
+1746 DKWLKYVDPDRDE
-1759 ISIVKNILDGYVDYF
+1759 ISTVKDVLDGYVDYF
-1774 TGDVESEP
+1774 TGDVKSEP

-1789 WNMGDNIPSEIEV
+1789 WSMGDNIPPEIEA
-1802 LDANGRA
+1802 LDANDRA
-1809 IEEMNESNKKDNT
+1809 IKEMNESDEKDDT
-1822 DQEGEDERYDSLED
+1822 DQEEGDEGHDSLED

-1849 RGERAAQQKKKS
+1849 RGERVAQQKKKS
-1861 YEEATKRYEKD
+1861 YEEAIKRYEKD

-1904 NAEGAKT
+1904 NVEGAKT
-1911 RILDPNLDSEGIHTG
+1911 RILDSTLDSEGIHTG

-1955 ISNAQPEGAT
+1955 ISNTQPEGAT

>member
-120 DEAIQEHVKRSY
+120 DEAIQEHVRRSY

-173 KAYEREQIGEYDI
+173 KAYKREQIGEYDT

-198 DRDKKYVDKLDK
+198 DRDKKYVDELDK
-210 KFNLEEMYDD
+210 EFNLKKMYDD

-242 KMLAESRGISDKDMR
+242 KMLAESKGISGKDMM
-257 DHYNNLLNKYNEIQ
+257 DHYNNLTNKYNEIQ
-271 KMRAY
+271 KMHAY

-282 RAQIKRMEKLLEHVD
+282 GAQI
-297 DLSIPGMQGFRI
+297 
-309 KIDRNKKYVDKLDKE
+309 
-324 FNLKKMYDS
+324 
-333 SQKMY
+333 
-338 SVKELEQAE
+338 
-347 KEYRDLN
+347 
-354 NKIFAESK
+354 
-362 EIKDKDM
+362 
-369 RDQYNNLL
+369 
-377 NKYNEIQK
+377 
-385 MRVYNEYIDVR
+385 
-396 AQIKRME
+396 
-403 KLLEHVD
+403 
-410 DLSIPGMQ
+410 
-418 QRFRSKI
+418 
-425 DRDKKYVD
+425 
-433 KLDKEFNLKKMYD
+433 
-446 SPQRRYSVKELEQA
+446 
-460 KKELRD
+460 
-466 LNKDLI
+466 
-472 EMSGYNKLA
+472 
-481 NKYNE
+481 
-486 IQKMRAYNK
+486 
-495 YIGVGAQTERMEKLL
+495 ERMEKLL
-510 ELINDFVEKIN
+510 KLINDFAEKIN

-532 ANTEGENVYET
+532 ANTGGENIYET
-543 KWGGDDPEKVIE
+543 KWRRDDPEKVME

-561 EEAFKDPDVKEI
+561 EEALKDPDVKEI
-573 MDKIGALGFN
+573 MDKIDALGFN

-631 QSSEESRK
+631 QSPEESRK
-639 IQEIANRN
+639 IQEITNRN

-677 VDALATIMAEVEN
+677 LDALATIMAEAEN
-690 NYKTRKYG
+690 SYKARKYG

-898 PQLYDEVEKF
+898 SQLYDEVEKF

-931 RYLAIM
+931 RYLAMM

-942 KVASKNHLKSFPSL
+942 KVANKNHLKSFPSL

-964 EITTND
+964 EFTTND

-983 RKVITLKDKFKNIVD
+983 RKVTTLKDKFKNIVD

-1013 STYDELENGVNS
+1013 STYDELEDGVNS

-1056 LSEDQMNYLKTQNII
+1056 LSEDQMNYLKT
-1071 GSDEGEHTA
+1071 
-1080 EDFKKNLIRMV
+1080 
-1091 KNAIAKL
+1091 
-1098 ANSDTKQL
+1098 
-1106 MGILDI
+1106 
-1112 ISKPNFTLSDL
+1112 
-1123 SEDQMNYLKTHNIIG
+1123 
-1138 SDEGEHTNSDTTTAK
+1138 
-1153 DFKKNL
+1153 
-1159 IRMVKNAIAKLA
+1159 
-1171 NSNTKPLIDI
+1171 
-1181 LDIISKPNFTL
+1181 
-1192 SDLSEDQMNY
+1192 
-1202 LKIHDIIGSDEGET
+1202 HDIIGSDEGET

-1246 NLEYVLRTALGS
+1246 NLEYVLRTVLGS

-1302 GSRDGKTISVP
+1302 GSMDGKTISVP

-1371 NESNKDRFGYIPLP
+1371 NESNKDRFGYIPIP

-1400 YNDPEKRDEFPLS
+1400 YNDPVKRDEFPLS

-1524 GYKSVIEDLE
+1524 GYKSVIEDLK

-1540 KSVVEDLE
+1540 KSVVGDLE
-1548 LLKATYELINKARN
+1548 LLEATYELINKARN
-1562 IDDDVRAIYEESV
+1562 IDDDVRATYEESV

-1630 DKIKFLERVG
+1630 DKIKFLERAG

-1650 DIRYFKQGDATQAD
+1650 DIKYFEQGDATQAD

-1676 LDDDENM
+1676 LDDEKNT

-1689 NEYDL
+1689 NEYYL
-1694 HDDQDDFVPIKGW
+1694 YEDQDDFVPIKGW

-1718 PLRNISVANALIS
+1718 PLRNISVANALTS

-1759 ISIVKNILDGYVDYF
+1759 ISIVKDILDGYVDYF
-1774 TGDVESEP
+1774 TGDVKSEP
-1782 KSLLNSL
+1782 RSLLNSL
-1789 WNMGDNIPSEIEV
+1789 WSMGDNIPSEIEA
-1802 LDANGRA
+1802 LDANDRA
-1809 IEEMNESNKKDNT
+1809 IEEMNESNEKDNT

-1849 RGERAAQQKKKS
+1849 RGERAAKEKQDKINKKLREEEEVEKIQQKNKKTIR
-1861 YEEATKRYEKD
+1861 EIKEKKREL
-1872 KKKQEENNGAKEGVD
+1872 
-1887 KMNDETEATTKS
+1887 DETEEGIKNEIGEKEWGKMGEGEKIKKIRDEWNKRQEKEMKKNK
-1899 AAKIM
+1899 AKAEKVKEKKTQKKERFSGIGKLLRK
-1904 NAEGAKT
+1904 EGA
-1911 RILDPNLDSEGIHTG
+1911 
-1926 KVFPSWQKDSYVISM
+1926 
-1941 CDPNVE
+1941 
-1947 NIPPKPPE
+1947 
-1955 ISNAQPEGAT
+1955 
-1965 MKTWDIDE
+1965 
-1973 AIKERQK
+1973 

>member
-120 DEAIQEHVKRSY
+120 DEAIQEHVRRSY

-173 KAYEREQIGEYDI
+173 KAYKREQIGEYDT

-198 DRDKKYVDKLDK
+198 DRDKKYVDELDK
-210 KFNLEEMYDD
+210 EFNLKKMYDD

-242 KMLAESRGISDKDMR
+242 KMLAESKGISGKDMM
-257 DHYNNLLNKYNEIQ
+257 DHYNNLTNKYNEIQ
-271 KMRAY
+271 KMHAY

-282 RAQIKRMEKLLEHVD
+282 GAQI
-297 DLSIPGMQGFRI
+297 
-309 KIDRNKKYVDKLDKE
+309 
-324 FNLKKMYDS
+324 
-333 SQKMY
+333 
-338 SVKELEQAE
+338 
-347 KEYRDLN
+347 
-354 NKIFAESK
+354 
-362 EIKDKDM
+362 
-369 RDQYNNLL
+369 
-377 NKYNEIQK
+377 
-385 MRVYNEYIDVR
+385 
-396 AQIKRME
+396 
-403 KLLEHVD
+403 
-410 DLSIPGMQ
+410 
-418 QRFRSKI
+418 
-425 DRDKKYVD
+425 
-433 KLDKEFNLKKMYD
+433 
-446 SPQRRYSVKELEQA
+446 
-460 KKELRD
+460 
-466 LNKDLI
+466 
-472 EMSGYNKLA
+472 
-481 NKYNE
+481 
-486 IQKMRAYNK
+486 
-495 YIGVGAQTERMEKLL
+495 ERMEKLL
-510 ELINDFVEKIN
+510 KLINDFAEKIN

-532 ANTEGENVYET
+532 ANTGGENIYET
-543 KWGGDDPEKVIE
+543 KWRRDDPEKVME

-561 EEAFKDPDVKEI
+561 EEALKDPDVKEI
-573 MDKIGALGFN
+573 MDKIDALGFN

-631 QSSEESRK
+631 QSPEESRK
-639 IQEIANRN
+639 IQEITNRN

-677 VDALATIMAEVEN
+677 LDALATIMAEAEN
-690 NYKTRKYG
+690 SYKARKYG

-898 PQLYDEVEKF
+898 SQLYDEVEKF

-931 RYLAIM
+931 RYLAMM

-942 KVASKNHLKSFPSL
+942 KVANKNHLKSFPSL

-964 EITTND
+964 EFTTND

-983 RKVITLKDKFKNIVD
+983 RKVTTLKDKFKNIVD

-1013 STYDELENGVNS
+1013 STYDELEDGVNS

-1056 LSEDQMNYLKTQNII
+1056 LSEDQMNYLKT
-1071 GSDEGEHTA
+1071 
-1080 EDFKKNLIRMV
+1080 
-1091 KNAIAKL
+1091 
-1098 ANSDTKQL
+1098 
-1106 MGILDI
+1106 
-1112 ISKPNFTLSDL
+1112 
-1123 SEDQMNYLKTHNIIG
+1123 
-1138 SDEGEHTNSDTTTAK
+1138 
-1153 DFKKNL
+1153 
-1159 IRMVKNAIAKLA
+1159 
-1171 NSNTKPLIDI
+1171 
-1181 LDIISKPNFTL
+1181 
-1192 SDLSEDQMNY
+1192 
-1202 LKIHDIIGSDEGET
+1202 HDIIGSDEGET

-1246 NLEYVLRTALGS
+1246 NLEYVLRTVLGS

-1302 GSRDGKTISVP
+1302 GSMDGKTISVP

-1371 NESNKDRFGYIPLP
+1371 NESNKDRFGYIPIP

-1400 YNDPEKRDEFPLS
+1400 YNDPVKRDEFPLS

-1503 NLVKNIDSNTFKKY
+1503 NLVKNIDSNTFKK
-1517 EESIKKN
+1517 
-1524 GYKSVIEDLE
+1524 
-1534 NKSKTD
+1534 
-1540 KSVVEDLE
+1540 
-1548 LLKATYELINKARN
+1548 
-1562 IDDDVRAIYEESV
+1562 
-1575 DDFEKRLNEAGESI
+1575 
-1589 YEILGSEGAYDK
+1589 
-1601 LVQMGEKLYTDFQK
+1601 
-1615 EVDYS
+1615 
-1620 EDLKKRKTEG
+1620 
-1630 DKIKFLERVG
+1630 
-1640 VPIGYKDRTG
+1640 
-1650 DIRYFKQGDATQAD
+1650 
-1664 LQRYFNEMYKNY
+1664 
-1676 LDDDENM
+1676 
-1683 GLRDRL
+1683 
-1689 NEYDL
+1689 
-1694 HDDQDDFVPIKGW
+1694 
-1707 SDSSMRLTKKH
+1707 
-1718 PLRNISVANALIS
+1718 
-1731 AMGWEDLDPTKLVMS
+1731 
-1746 NKWLKDVDPDRDE
+1746 
-1759 ISIVKNILDGYVDYF
+1759 
-1774 TGDVESEP
+1774 
-1782 KSLLNSL
+1782 
-1789 WNMGDNIPSEIEV
+1789 
-1802 LDANGRA
+1802 
-1809 IEEMNESNKKDNT
+1809 
-1822 DQEGEDERYDSLED
+1822 
-1836 LIASNLQARINNA
+1836 
-1849 RGERAAQQKKKS
+1849 
-1861 YEEATKRYEKD
+1861 
-1872 KKKQEENNGAKEGVD
+1872 
-1887 KMNDETEATTKS
+1887 
-1899 AAKIM
+1899 
-1904 NAEGAKT
+1904 
-1911 RILDPNLDSEGIHTG
+1911 
-1926 KVFPSWQKDSYVISM
+1926 
-1941 CDPNVE
+1941 
-1947 NIPPKPPE
+1947 
-1955 ISNAQPEGAT
+1955 
-1965 MKTWDIDE
+1965 
-1973 AIKERQK
+1973 

>member
-132 PSEEAKIDEILYEM
+132 PSEEAKINEVLYEM

-173 KAYEREQIGEYDI
+173 KAAREEYNILSPSAQRYKRDLKRERDYVDELESEVNANKNVLSLIEEKNGEPFTADERIRFGNVLKILKKEAMRLGPKADEERLREYYERLNRWY
-186 NSPGMQ
+186 
-192 RFRSKI
+192 
-198 DRDKKYVDKLDK
+198 
-210 KFNLEEMYDD
+210 
-220 LQKMYSVNELK
+220 
-231 QAEKEL
+231 EL
-237 LDLKK
+237 LHA
-242 KMLAESRGISDKDMR
+242 M
-257 DHYNNLLNKYNEIQ
+257 
-271 KMRAY
+271 
-276 NEYIDV
+276 
-282 RAQIKRMEKLLEHVD
+282 
-297 DLSIPGMQGFRI
+297 
-309 KIDRNKKYVDKLDKE
+309 
-324 FNLKKMYDS
+324 DS
-333 SQKMY
+333 
-338 SVKELEQAE
+338 
-347 KEYRDLN
+347 
-354 NKIFAESK
+354 
-362 EIKDKDM
+362 
-369 RDQYNNLL
+369 
-377 NKYNEIQK
+377 
-385 MRVYNEYIDVR
+385 
-396 AQIKRME
+396 
-403 KLLEHVD
+403 
-410 DLSIPGMQ
+410 
-418 QRFRSKI
+418 
-425 DRDKKYVD
+425 
-433 KLDKEFNLKKMYD
+433 
-446 SPQRRYSVKELEQA
+446 
-460 KKELRD
+460 
-466 LNKDLI
+466 
-472 EMSGYNKLA
+472 
-481 NKYNE
+481 
-486 IQKMRAYNK
+486 YNK
-495 YIGVGAQTERMEKLL
+495 YIRTNKWNAVKRTLYDYAHRFAIIMNRVIKEKLESFDKADDIL
-510 ELINDFVEKIN
+510 GVSDFDPRSNEEKMELYRS
-521 EAFGDKIDERL
+521 A
-532 ANTEGENVYET
+532 
-543 KWGGDDPEKVIE
+543 
-555 DYNSVV
+555 V
-561 EEAFKDPDVKEI
+561 EEAFQDPEVKG
-573 MDKIGALGFN
+573 MMGKISDLGFN
-583 PRQIITEVL
+583 PRQIITEIL
-592 GGSEDMDIEDLLR
+592 EGSEDMDAEDLLR

-618 LRDITESYASGIG
+618 LSDITESYASGIG
-631 QSSEESRK
+631 QSPEESRK
-639 IQEIANRN
+639 IQEIASRN

-677 VDALATIMAEVEN
+677 VDALATIMAEAEN

-898 PQLYDEVEKF
+898 SQLYDEVEKF

-964 EITTND
+964 EFTTND

-983 RKVITLKDKFKNIVD
+983 RNVITLKDKFKNIVD

-1030 QKNKKNTKQLRD
+1030 QKNIKNTKQLRD
-1042 ILDII
+1042 
-1047 SKPNFTLSD
+1047 
-1056 LSEDQMNYLKTQNII
+1056 
-1071 GSDEGEHTA
+1071 
-1080 EDFKKNLIRMV
+1080 
-1091 KNAIAKL
+1091 
-1098 ANSDTKQL
+1098 
-1106 MGILDI
+1106 ILDI

-1138 SDEGEHTNSDTTTAK
+1138 SDEGETAE

-1159 IRMVKNAIAKLA
+1159 IRKIKNAIAKLA

-1246 NLEYVLRTALGS
+1246 NLEYVLRTVLGS
-1258 RGAKLFTELI
+1258 KGAKLFTELI

-1302 GSRDGKTISVP
+1302 EFRDGKTISVP

-1524 GYKSVIEDLE
+1524 GYKSVIEDLK
-1534 NKSKTD
+1534 NKSKTN
-1540 KSVVEDLE
+1540 KSVVGDLE
-1548 LLKATYELINKARN
+1548 LLEATYELINKARN

-1630 DKIKFLERVG
+1630 DKIKFLERAG

-1650 DIRYFKQGDATQAD
+1650 DIKYFKQGDATQAD

-1676 LDDDENM
+1676 LDDVKNM

-1689 NEYDL
+1689 NEYYL
-1694 HDDQDDFVPIKGW
+1694 YEDQDDFVPIKGW

-1759 ISIVKNILDGYVDYF
+1759 ISIVNDILNGYVDYF

-1789 WNMGDNIPSEIEV
+1789 WSMGDNIPLEIEA
-1802 LDANGRA
+1802 LDANNRA

-1822 DQEGEDERYDSLED
+1822 DQEEGDEDEDERYDPSSD
-1836 LIASNLQARINNA
+1836 LIASNVQDRIDDETRQKIKELQDKLNKKSRELDEIEKGMKNEI
-1849 RGERAAQQKKKS
+1849 GEEEWGKMGEGEKIKKIEDEWNKRQEEEMKKNKAKAEEVKEKKKLYGE
-1861 YEEATKRYEKD
+1861 YEPAKIDLPILEVTPTSNNTSSDGGEKVKKEKD
-1872 KKKQEENNGAKEGVD
+1872 SGDAVESTK
-1887 KMNDETEATTKS
+1887 KS

-1904 NAEGAKT
+1904 NVKGAKT
-1911 RILDPNLDSEGIHTG
+1911 RILDSALDSEGIHTG

>member
-42 MADNTDDEALKAN
+42 MADNTDDESLKAN

-106 FAREDAKKAESTDF
+106 FAKEDAKKAESTDF

-173 KAYEREQIGEYDI
+173 KAAREEYNILSPSAQRYKRDLKRERDYVDELESEVNANKNVLSLIEEKNGEPFTADERIRLGNVLKILKKEAMRLGPKADEERLREYYERLNRWY
-186 NSPGMQ
+186 
-192 RFRSKI
+192 
-198 DRDKKYVDKLDK
+198 
-210 KFNLEEMYDD
+210 
-220 LQKMYSVNELK
+220 
-231 QAEKEL
+231 EL
-237 LDLKK
+237 LHA
-242 KMLAESRGISDKDMR
+242 M
-257 DHYNNLLNKYNEIQ
+257 
-271 KMRAY
+271 
-276 NEYIDV
+276 
-282 RAQIKRMEKLLEHVD
+282 
-297 DLSIPGMQGFRI
+297 
-309 KIDRNKKYVDKLDKE
+309 
-324 FNLKKMYDS
+324 DS
-333 SQKMY
+333 
-338 SVKELEQAE
+338 
-347 KEYRDLN
+347 
-354 NKIFAESK
+354 
-362 EIKDKDM
+362 
-369 RDQYNNLL
+369 
-377 NKYNEIQK
+377 
-385 MRVYNEYIDVR
+385 
-396 AQIKRME
+396 
-403 KLLEHVD
+403 
-410 DLSIPGMQ
+410 
-418 QRFRSKI
+418 
-425 DRDKKYVD
+425 
-433 KLDKEFNLKKMYD
+433 
-446 SPQRRYSVKELEQA
+446 
-460 KKELRD
+460 
-466 LNKDLI
+466 
-472 EMSGYNKLA
+472 
-481 NKYNE
+481 
-486 IQKMRAYNK
+486 YNK
-495 YIGVGAQTERMEKLL
+495 YIRTNKWNAVKRTLYDYAHRFAIIMNRVIKEKLESFDEADDIL
-510 ELINDFVEKIN
+510 GVSDFDPRSNEEKMELYRS
-521 EAFGDKIDERL
+521 A
-532 ANTEGENVYET
+532 
-543 KWGGDDPEKVIE
+543 
-555 DYNSVV
+555 V
-561 EEAFKDPDVKEI
+561 EEAFQDPEVKG
-573 MDKIGALGFN
+573 MMGKISDLGFN
-583 PRQIITEVL
+583 PRQIITEIL
-592 GGSEDMDIEDLLR
+592 EGSEDMDAEDLLR

-677 VDALATIMAEVEN
+677 VDALATIMAEAEN

-698 GKTTPIDRETFT
+698 EKAMPIDRETFT

-877 DAFVNSL
+877 DAFVNSI

-898 PQLYDEVEKF
+898 SQLYDEVEKF

-942 KVASKNHLKSFPSL
+942 KVANKNHLKSFPSL

-998 ALTAYSSFENISGLK
+998 ALTAHSSFENISGLK
-1013 STYDELENGVNS
+1013 STYDELEDGVNS

-1030 QKNKKNTKQLRD
+1030 QKNIKNTKQLRD
-1042 ILDII
+1042 
-1047 SKPNFTLSD
+1047 
-1056 LSEDQMNYLKTQNII
+1056 
-1071 GSDEGEHTA
+1071 
-1080 EDFKKNLIRMV
+1080 
-1091 KNAIAKL
+1091 
-1098 ANSDTKQL
+1098 
-1106 MGILDI
+1106 ILDI

-1138 SDEGEHTNSDTTTAK
+1138 SDEGEHTNSDTTTA
-1153 DFKKNL
+1153 
-1159 IRMVKNAIAKLA
+1159 
-1171 NSNTKPLIDI
+1171 
-1181 LDIISKPNFTL
+1181 
-1192 SDLSEDQMNY
+1192 
-1202 LKIHDIIGSDEGET
+1202 
-1216 AEDFKKNLIRMVKN
+1216 EDFKKNLIRKVKN

-1246 NLEYVLRTALGS
+1246 NLEYVLRTMLGS
-1258 RGAKLFTELI
+1258 GGSKLFTELI
-1268 KIANDKNY
+1268 KIANDKDY

-1289 KKYGWDKSIQVPL
+1289 KKHGWDKSIQIPL

-1338 PVDKNN
+1338 PLDKNN

-1371 NESNKDRFGYIPLP
+1371 NESNKDRFGYIPFP

-1458 TTSDFNTRH
+1458 TTSDLNTGH

-1540 KSVVEDLE
+1540 ESVVEDLE
-1548 LLKATYELINKARN
+1548 FLKATYELIKKARN

-1589 YEILGSEGAYDK
+1589 YEILGNEGAYDK

-1630 DKIKFLERVG
+1630 DKIKFLERAG
-1640 VPIGYKDRTG
+1640 APIGYKDRTG
-1650 DIRYFKQGDATQAD
+1650 GIKYFKQGDATQAD
-1664 LQRYFNEMYKNY
+1664 LQKYFNEMYKNY
-1676 LDDDENM
+1676 LDDVKNT

-1689 NEYDL
+1689 NEYYL
-1694 HDDQDDFVPIKGW
+1694 YEDQDDFVPIKGW

-1718 PLRNISVANALIS
+1718 PLRNISVANALTS
-1731 AMGWEDLDPTKLVMS
+1731 AMGWEDLDPTKLTMS
-1746 NKWLKDVDPDRDE
+1746 DKWLKDVDPDRDE
-1759 ISIVKNILDGYVDYF
+1759 ISIVKDILDGYVDYF
-1774 TGDVESEP
+1774 TGDVKSEEP

-1789 WNMGDNIPSEIEV
+1789 WSMGDNIPPEIEA
-1802 LDANGRA
+1802 LDANDRA
-1809 IEEMNESNKKDNT
+1809 IKEMNESNEKDDT
-1822 DQEGEDERYDSLED
+1822 DQEEGNERHDSLED
-1836 LIASNLQARINNA
+1836 FIVSNMQARVNNA
-1849 RGERAAQQKKKS
+1849 RWERVAQQKKKS
-1861 YEEATKRYEKD
+1861 NKKATEGNEED

-1887 KMNDETEATTKS
+1887 KMNDETEATAKS

-1947 NIPPKPPE
+1947 NIPPKSPE

>member
-42 MADNTDDEALKAN
+42 MADNTDDESLKAN

-106 FAREDAKKAESTDF
+106 FAKEDAKKAESTDF

-132 PSEEAKIDEILYEM
+132 PSEEAKINEVLYEM

-173 KAYEREQIGEYDI
+173 KAYKREQNGEYDT

-192 RFRSKI
+192 R
-198 DRDKKYVDKLDK
+198 L
-210 KFNLEEMYDD
+210 
-220 LQKMYSVNELK
+220 
-231 QAEKEL
+231 
-237 LDLKK
+237 
-242 KMLAESRGISDKDMR
+242 RG
-257 DHYNNLLNKYNEIQ
+257 
-271 KMRAY
+271 
-276 NEYIDV
+276 
-282 RAQIKRMEKLLEHVD
+282 
-297 DLSIPGMQGFRI
+297 
-309 KIDRNKKYVDKLDKE
+309 
-324 FNLKKMYDS
+324 
-333 SQKMY
+333 
-338 SVKELEQAE
+338 
-347 KEYRDLN
+347 
-354 NKIFAESK
+354 
-362 EIKDKDM
+362 
-369 RDQYNNLL
+369 
-377 NKYNEIQK
+377 
-385 MRVYNEYIDVR
+385 
-396 AQIKRME
+396 
-403 KLLEHVD
+403 
-410 DLSIPGMQ
+410 
-418 QRFRSKI
+418 KI

-446 SPQRRYSVKELEQA
+446 DLQKMYSVNELEQA
-460 KKELRD
+460 EKELLDLKNKVFAESKGISGKDTRD
-466 LNKDLI
+466 H
-472 EMSGYNKLA
+472 YNNLT

-486 IQKMRAYNK
+486 IQKMHAYNE
-495 YIGVGAQTERMEKLL
+495 YIDVGAQIERMEKLL
-510 ELINDFVEKIN
+510 KLINDFAEKIN
-521 EAFGDKIDERL
+521 EVIGDKIDERP
-532 ANTEGENVYET
+532 ANTEGENIYET
-543 KWGGDDPEKVIE
+543 KRGRDDPEKVIE

-573 MDKIGALGFN
+573 MDKIDALGFN

-618 LRDITESYASGIG
+618 LGDITESYASGIG
-631 QSSEESRK
+631 QSPEESRK
-639 IQEIANRN
+639 IQEIASRN

-677 VDALATIMAEVEN
+677 VDALATIMAEAEN

-698 GKTTPIDRETFT
+698 EKAMPIDRETFT

-788 VQPSSLDSIQKW
+788 VQPSSLNSIQKW

-898 PQLYDEVEKF
+898 SQLYDEVEKF

-942 KVASKNHLKSFPSL
+942 KVASKKHLKSFPSL

-983 RKVITLKDKFKNIVD
+983 RRVIALKDKFKDIVD
-998 ALTAYSSFENISGLK
+998 ALTAHSSFENISGLK
-1013 STYDELENGVNS
+1013 NTYDELENGVNS

-1030 QKNKKNTKQLRD
+1030 QKNIKNTKQLRD

-1047 SKPNFTLSD
+1047 SKPNS
-1056 LSEDQMNYLKTQNII
+1056 
-1071 GSDEGEHTA
+1071 
-1080 EDFKKNLIRMV
+1080 
-1091 KNAIAKL
+1091 
-1098 ANSDTKQL
+1098 
-1106 MGILDI
+1106 
-1112 ISKPNFTLSDL
+1112 
-1123 SEDQMNYLKTHNIIG
+1123 
-1138 SDEGEHTNSDTTTAK
+1138 
-1153 DFKKNL
+1153 
-1159 IRMVKNAIAKLA
+1159 
-1171 NSNTKPLIDI
+1171 
-1181 LDIISKPNFTL
+1181 TL

-1202 LKIHDIIGSDEGET
+1202 LKIHNIIGSDEGEHTNSDMTT
-1216 AEDFKKNLIRMVKN
+1216 AKDFKKNLIRKVKN

-1246 NLEYVLRTALGS
+1246 NLEYVLRTMLGS
-1258 RGAKLFTELI
+1258 GGAKLFTELI
-1268 KIANDKNY
+1268 NIANDKNY

-1289 KKYGWDKSIQVPL
+1289 KKHGWDKSIQVPL

-1324 NFDKIYDTVMAAVG
+1324 NFDKIYDTIMAAVG

-1371 NESNKDRFGYIPLP
+1371 DESNKDRFGYIPSP

-1524 GYKSVIEDLE
+1524 GYKSVIEDLK

-1548 LLKATYELINKARN
+1548 LLEATYELINKARN

-1630 DKIKFLERVG
+1630 DKIKFLERAG
-1640 VPIGYKDRTG
+1640 APIGYKDRTG
-1650 DIRYFKQGDATQAD
+1650 GIKYFKQGDATQAD
-1664 LQRYFNEMYKNY
+1664 LQKYFNEMYKNY
-1676 LDDDENM
+1676 LDDVKNT

-1689 NEYDL
+1689 NEYYL
-1694 HDDQDDFVPIKGW
+1694 HEDQDDFVPIKGW

-1718 PLRNISVANALIS
+1718 PLRNISVANALTS
-1731 AMGWEDLDPTKLVMS
+1731 AMGWEDLDPTKLTMS
-1746 NKWLKDVDPDRDE
+1746 DKWLKDVDPDRDE
-1759 ISIVKNILDGYVDYF
+1759 MSIVKDILDGYVDYF
-1774 TGDVESEP
+1774 TGDVKSEP

-1789 WNMGDNIPSEIEV
+1789 WSMGDNIPPEIEA
-1802 LDANGRA
+1802 LDANDRA
-1809 IEEMNESNKKDNT
+1809 IEEMNGSNEKDDT
-1822 DQEGEDERYDSLED
+1822 DQEEGDERHDSLED
-1836 LIASNLQARINNA
+1836 FIISNMQARVNNA
-1849 RGERAAQQKKKS
+1849 RWERVAQQKKKS
-1861 YEEATKRYEKD
+1861 NKKATEGNEED

-1887 KMNDETEATTKS
+1887 KMNDETEATAKS

-1904 NAEGAKT
+1904 NVEGAKT
-1911 RILDPNLDSEGIHTG
+1911 RILDSTLDSEGIHTG

-1947 NIPPKPPE
+1947 NIPPRPPE
-1955 ISNAQPEGAT
+1955 VSNAQPEGAT

>member
-106 FAREDAKKAESTDF
+106 FAKEDAKKAESTDF

-173 KAYEREQIGEYDI
+173 KAAREEYNILSPSAQRYKRDLKRERDYVDELESEVNANKNVLSLIEEKNGEPFTADERIRLGNVLKILKKEAMRLGPKADEERLREYYERLNRWY
-186 NSPGMQ
+186 
-192 RFRSKI
+192 
-198 DRDKKYVDKLDK
+198 
-210 KFNLEEMYDD
+210 
-220 LQKMYSVNELK
+220 
-231 QAEKEL
+231 EL
-237 LDLKK
+237 LHA
-242 KMLAESRGISDKDMR
+242 M
-257 DHYNNLLNKYNEIQ
+257 
-271 KMRAY
+271 
-276 NEYIDV
+276 
-282 RAQIKRMEKLLEHVD
+282 
-297 DLSIPGMQGFRI
+297 
-309 KIDRNKKYVDKLDKE
+309 
-324 FNLKKMYDS
+324 DS
-333 SQKMY
+333 
-338 SVKELEQAE
+338 
-347 KEYRDLN
+347 
-354 NKIFAESK
+354 
-362 EIKDKDM
+362 
-369 RDQYNNLL
+369 
-377 NKYNEIQK
+377 
-385 MRVYNEYIDVR
+385 
-396 AQIKRME
+396 
-403 KLLEHVD
+403 
-410 DLSIPGMQ
+410 
-418 QRFRSKI
+418 
-425 DRDKKYVD
+425 
-433 KLDKEFNLKKMYD
+433 
-446 SPQRRYSVKELEQA
+446 
-460 KKELRD
+460 
-466 LNKDLI
+466 
-472 EMSGYNKLA
+472 
-481 NKYNE
+481 
-486 IQKMRAYNK
+486 YNK
-495 YIGVGAQTERMEKLL
+495 YIRTKEWNKVKRTLYDYAHRFAIIMNRVIKEKLESFDEADDIL
-510 ELINDFVEKIN
+510 GVSDFDPRSNEEKMELYRS
-521 EAFGDKIDERL
+521 A
-532 ANTEGENVYET
+532 
-543 KWGGDDPEKVIE
+543 
-555 DYNSVV
+555 V
-561 EEAFKDPDVKEI
+561 EEAFQDPEVKR
-573 MDKIGALGFN
+573 MMGKISDLGFN
-583 PRQIITEVL
+583 PRQIITEIL
-592 GGSEDMDIEDLLR
+592 EGSEDMDAKDLLR

-618 LRDITESYASGIG
+618 LSDITESYASGIG
-631 QSSEESRK
+631 QSPEESRK

-677 VDALATIMAEVEN
+677 VDALATIMAEAEN

-698 GKTTPIDRETFT
+698 EKAMPIDRETFT

-841 TGERYESAKKA
+841 TDERYESAKKA

-898 PQLYDEVEKF
+898 SQLYDEVEKF

-931 RYLAIM
+931 RHLAIM

-942 KVASKNHLKSFPSL
+942 KVASKKHLKSFPSL

-983 RKVITLKDKFKNIVD
+983 RRVIALKDKFKDIVD
-998 ALTAYSSFENISGLK
+998 ALTAYSFFENISGLK
-1013 STYDELENGVNS
+1013 STYDELEDGVNS

-1030 QKNKKNTKQLRD
+1030 QKNKKNTKQLR
-1042 ILDII
+1042 
-1047 SKPNFTLSD
+1047 
-1056 LSEDQMNYLKTQNII
+1056 
-1071 GSDEGEHTA
+1071 
-1080 EDFKKNLIRMV
+1080 
-1091 KNAIAKL
+1091 
-1098 ANSDTKQL
+1098 
-1106 MGILDI
+1106 
-1112 ISKPNFTLSDL
+1112 
-1123 SEDQMNYLKTHNIIG
+1123 
-1138 SDEGEHTNSDTTTAK
+1138 
-1153 DFKKNL
+1153 
-1159 IRMVKNAIAKLA
+1159 
-1171 NSNTKPLIDI
+1171 DI

-1246 NLEYVLRTALGS
+1246 NLEYVLRTVLGS
-1258 RGAKLFTELI
+1258 KGAKLFTELI

-1289 KKYGWDKSIQVPL
+1289 KKHGWDKSIQVPL

-1324 NFDKIYDTVMAAVG
+1324 NFDKIYDTIMAAVG

-1371 NESNKDRFGYIPLP
+1371 NESNKDRFGYIPSP

-1524 GYKSVIEDLE
+1524 GYKSVIEDLK

-1548 LLKATYELINKARN
+1548 LLEATYELINKARN

-1589 YEILGSEGAYDK
+1589 YEILGNEGAYDK

-1630 DKIKFLERVG
+1630 DKIKFLERAG
-1640 VPIGYKDRTG
+1640 APIGYKDRTG
-1650 DIRYFKQGDATQAD
+1650 DIKYFKKGDAAQAD
-1664 LQRYFNEMYKNY
+1664 LQKYFNEMYKNY
-1676 LDDDENM
+1676 LDDVKNM

-1689 NEYDL
+1689 N
-1694 HDDQDDFVPIKGW
+1694 DFVPIKGW

-1759 ISIVKNILDGYVDYF
+1759 ISIVKDILDGYVDYF
-1774 TGDVESEP
+1774 TGDTESEP
-1782 KSLLNSL
+1782 KSLLKSL
-1789 WNMGDNIPSEIEV
+1789 WDMGDNMPPEIEA
-1802 LDANGRA
+1802 LDANDRA
-1809 IEEMNESNKKDNT
+1809 IEEMNESNEKDDT
-1822 DQEGEDERYDSLED
+1822 DQEGEDERYDSLND
-1836 LIASNLQARINNA
+1836 FIVSNMQARVNNA
-1849 RGERAAQQKKKS
+1849 KWERVAQQKKKS
-1861 YEEATKRYEKD
+1861 NEEATEGNEKD
-1872 KKKQEENNGAKEGVD
+1872 EKKQEENNGAKEGFD

-1911 RILDPNLDSEGIHTG
+1911 RILDSALDSEGIHTG

-1947 NIPPKPPE
+1947 NIPPRPPE
-1955 ISNAQPEGAT
+1955 VSNAQPEGAT

>member
-61 DEMEHLGKNLMSAA
+61 DEMEHLGKDLMSAA

-84 MINGAQEA
+84 MINGVQEA

-132 PSEEAKIDEILYEM
+132 PSEEAKINEVLYEM

-173 KAYEREQIGEYDI
+173 KAAREEYNILSPSAQRYKRDLKRERDYVDELESEVNANKNVLSLIEEKNGEPFTADERIRLGNVLKILKKEAMRLGPKADEERLREYYERLNRWY
-186 NSPGMQ
+186 
-192 RFRSKI
+192 
-198 DRDKKYVDKLDK
+198 
-210 KFNLEEMYDD
+210 
-220 LQKMYSVNELK
+220 
-231 QAEKEL
+231 EL
-237 LDLKK
+237 LHA
-242 KMLAESRGISDKDMR
+242 M
-257 DHYNNLLNKYNEIQ
+257 
-271 KMRAY
+271 
-276 NEYIDV
+276 
-282 RAQIKRMEKLLEHVD
+282 
-297 DLSIPGMQGFRI
+297 
-309 KIDRNKKYVDKLDKE
+309 
-324 FNLKKMYDS
+324 DS
-333 SQKMY
+333 
-338 SVKELEQAE
+338 
-347 KEYRDLN
+347 
-354 NKIFAESK
+354 
-362 EIKDKDM
+362 
-369 RDQYNNLL
+369 
-377 NKYNEIQK
+377 
-385 MRVYNEYIDVR
+385 
-396 AQIKRME
+396 
-403 KLLEHVD
+403 
-410 DLSIPGMQ
+410 
-418 QRFRSKI
+418 
-425 DRDKKYVD
+425 
-433 KLDKEFNLKKMYD
+433 
-446 SPQRRYSVKELEQA
+446 
-460 KKELRD
+460 
-466 LNKDLI
+466 
-472 EMSGYNKLA
+472 
-481 NKYNE
+481 
-486 IQKMRAYNK
+486 YNK
-495 YIGVGAQTERMEKLL
+495 YIRTKEWNKVKRTLYDYTHRFANIMNRVIKEKLESFDEADDIL
-510 ELINDFVEKIN
+510 GVSDFDPRSNEEKMELYRS
-521 EAFGDKIDERL
+521 A
-532 ANTEGENVYET
+532 
-543 KWGGDDPEKVIE
+543 
-555 DYNSVV
+555 V
-561 EEAFKDPDVKEI
+561 EEAFQDPEVKR
-573 MDKIGALGFN
+573 MMGKISDLGFN
-583 PRQIITEVL
+583 PRQIITEIL
-592 GGSEDMDIEDLLR
+592 EGSEDMDAKDLLR

-639 IQEIANRN
+639 IQEIASRN

-690 NYKTRKYG
+690 SYKARKYG

-841 TGERYESAKKA
+841 TGKRYESAKKA

-942 KVASKNHLKSFPSL
+942 KVASKKHLKSFPSL

-964 EITTND
+964 EFTTND

-983 RKVITLKDKFKNIVD
+983 RKVITLKDKFKDIVD
-998 ALTAYSSFENISGLK
+998 ALTAYSYFENISGLK

-1071 GSDEGEHTA
+1071 GSDEGEHTNSDTTTA

-1091 KNAIAKL
+1091 KNAI
-1098 ANSDTKQL
+1098 
-1106 MGILDI
+1106 
-1112 ISKPNFTLSDL
+1112 
-1123 SEDQMNYLKTHNIIG
+1123 
-1138 SDEGEHTNSDTTTAK
+1138 
-1153 DFKKNL
+1153 
-1159 IRMVKNAIAKLA
+1159 A

-1246 NLEYVLRTALGS
+1246 NLEYVLRTVLGS
-1258 RGAKLFTELI
+1258 KGAKLFTELI

-1302 GSRDGKTISVP
+1302 EFRDGKTISVP

-1371 NESNKDRFGYIPLP
+1371 GESNKDRFGYIPSP

-1540 KSVVEDLE
+1540 ESAVEDLE
-1548 LLKATYELINKARN
+1548 LLKATYELISKARN

-1589 YEILGSEGAYDK
+1589 YEILGNEGAYDK
-1601 LVQMGEKLYTDFQK
+1601 LVQMGKKLYTDFQK

-1630 DKIKFLERVG
+1630 DKIKFLERAG
-1640 VPIGYKDRTG
+1640 APIGYKDRTG
-1650 DIRYFKQGDATQAD
+1650 DIKYFKQGDATQAD
-1664 LQRYFNEMYKNY
+1664 LQKYFNEMYKNY
-1676 LDDDENM
+1676 LDDVKNM

-1689 NEYDL
+1689 NEYYL
-1694 HDDQDDFVPIKGW
+1694 HEDQDDFVPIKGW

-1718 PLRNISVANALIS
+1718 PLRNISVVNALTS

-1759 ISIVKNILDGYVDYF
+1759 MSIVKDILDGYVDYF
-1774 TGDVESEP
+1774 TGDTESEP
-1782 KSLLNSL
+1782 KILLNSL
-1789 WNMGDNIPSEIEV
+1789 WSMGDNIPPEIEA
-1802 LDANGRA
+1802 LDANDRA
-1809 IEEMNESNKKDNT
+1809 IEEMNESNEKDDT
-1822 DQEGEDERYDSLED
+1822 DQEEEDERYDSLND
-1836 LIASNLQARINNA
+1836 FIVSNMQARVNNA
-1849 RGERAAQQKKKS
+1849 KWERVAQQKKKS
-1861 YEEATKRYEKD
+1861 NEEATEGNEKD
-1872 KKKQEENNGAKEGVD
+1872 KKKQEENNGAKEGFD

-1911 RILDPNLDSEGIHTG
+1911 RILDSTLDSEGIHTG

-1947 NIPPKPPE
+1947 NIPPKSPE

>member
-106 FAREDAKKAESTDF
+106 FAKEDAKKAESTDF

-173 KAYEREQIGEYDI
+173 KAYKREQIGEYDI

-198 DRDKKYVDKLDK
+198 DRDKKYVDKLDR
-210 KFNLEEMYDD
+210 KFNLKEMYDD

-257 DHYNNLLNKYNEIQ
+257 DQYNNLLNKYNEIQ

-282 RAQIKRMEKLLEHVD
+282 RAQIKRMEMLLEHVD
-297 DLSIPGMQGFRI
+297 DLSIPDMQRFRD
-309 KIDRNKKYVDKLDKE
+309 KIDRDKKYIDMLDKE

-333 SQKMY
+333 SQRMY

-347 KEYRDLN
+347 KEY
-354 NKIFAESK
+354 
-362 EIKDKDM
+362 
-369 RDQYNNLL
+369 
-377 NKYNEIQK
+377 
-385 MRVYNEYIDVR
+385 
-396 AQIKRME
+396 
-403 KLLEHVD
+403 
-410 DLSIPGMQ
+410 
-418 QRFRSKI
+418 
-425 DRDKKYVD
+425 
-433 KLDKEFNLKKMYD
+433 
-446 SPQRRYSVKELEQA
+446 
-460 KKELRD
+460 RD

-486 IQKMRAYNK
+486 IQKMHAYNE
-495 YIGVGAQTERMEKLL
+495 YIDVGAQIERMEKLL
-510 ELINDFVEKIN
+510 KLINDFAEKIN
-521 EAFGDKIDERL
+521 DKIDERL
-532 ANTEGENVYET
+532 ANTEGENIYET
-543 KWGGDDPEKVIE
+543 KWGRDDPEKVIE

-573 MDKIGALGFN
+573 MDKIDALGFN

-631 QSSEESRK
+631 QSPEESRK

-821 EDVANGNIDLPIPK
+821 EDVANGNIDPPIPK

-852 VDELKAGEPMT
+852 VDELKAGKPMT

-884 NDSNMF
+884 NDSNTF

-898 PQLYDEVEKF
+898 SQLYDEVEKF

-942 KVASKNHLKSFPSL
+942 KVASKKHLKSFPSL

-983 RKVITLKDKFKNIVD
+983 RKVITLKDKFKDIVD

-1056 LSEDQMNYLKTQNII
+1056 LSEDQMNYLKTH
-1071 GSDEGEHTA
+1071 D
-1080 EDFKKNLIRMV
+1080 
-1091 KNAIAKL
+1091 
-1098 ANSDTKQL
+1098 
-1106 MGILDI
+1106 
-1112 ISKPNFTLSDL
+1112 
-1123 SEDQMNYLKTHNIIG
+1123 IIG
-1138 SDEGEHTNSDTTTAK
+1138 SDEGEHTNSDTTIAE

-1159 IRMVKNAIAKLA
+1159 IRKVKNAIA
-1171 NSNTKPLIDI
+1171 NSNARYLEENSIRQPRDI

-1216 AEDFKKNLIRMVKN
+1216 AEDFKKNLIRKVKN

-1246 NLEYVLRTALGS
+1246 NLEYVLRTVLGS
-1258 RGAKLFTELI
+1258 KGAKLFTELI

-1302 GSRDGKTISVP
+1302 EFRDGKTISVP

-1524 GYKSVIEDLE
+1524 GYKSVIEDLK

-1540 KSVVEDLE
+1540 KSVVGDLE
-1548 LLKATYELINKARN
+1548 LLEATYELINKARN

-1630 DKIKFLERVG
+1630 DKIKFLERAG

-1650 DIRYFKQGDATQAD
+1650 DIKYFKQGDATQAD

-1676 LDDDENM
+1676 LDDVKNM

-1689 NEYDL
+1689 NEYYL
-1694 HDDQDDFVPIKGW
+1694 YEDQDDFVPIKGW

-1759 ISIVKNILDGYVDYF
+1759 ISIVKDILDEYVDYF
-1774 TGDVESEP
+1774 TGDVKSEP

-1789 WNMGDNIPSEIEV
+1789 WDMGDNIPPEIEA
-1802 LDANGRA
+1802 LDANDRA
-1809 IEEMNESNKKDNT
+1809 IEEMNESNEKDDT
-1822 DQEGEDERYDSLED
+1822 DQEEGDEDEDERYDSSSD
-1836 LIASNLQARINNA
+1836 LIASNVQDRIDDETRQKIKELQDKLNKKSRELDEIEKGMKNEI
-1849 RGERAAQQKKKS
+1849 GEEEWGKMGEGEKIKKIGDEWNKRQEEEMKKNKAKAEEVKEKKKLYGE
-1861 YEEATKRYEKD
+1861 YEPAKIDLPILEVTPTSNNTSSDGGEKVKKEKD
-1872 KKKQEENNGAKEGVD
+1872 SGDAVESTK
-1887 KMNDETEATTKS
+1887 KS

-1904 NAEGAKT
+1904 NVKGAKT
-1911 RILDPNLDSEGIHTG
+1911 RILDSALDSEGIHTG

>member
-42 MADNTDDEALKAN
+42 MADNTDDESLKAN

-132 PSEEAKIDEILYEM
+132 SSEEAKIDEILYEM

-173 KAYEREQIGEYDI
+173 KAAREEYNILSPSAQRYKRDLKRERDYVDELESEVNANKNVLSLIEEKNGEPFTADERIRFGNVLKILKKEAMRLGPKADEERLREYYERLNRWY
-186 NSPGMQ
+186 
-192 RFRSKI
+192 
-198 DRDKKYVDKLDK
+198 
-210 KFNLEEMYDD
+210 
-220 LQKMYSVNELK
+220 
-231 QAEKEL
+231 EL
-237 LDLKK
+237 LHA
-242 KMLAESRGISDKDMR
+242 M
-257 DHYNNLLNKYNEIQ
+257 
-271 KMRAY
+271 
-276 NEYIDV
+276 
-282 RAQIKRMEKLLEHVD
+282 
-297 DLSIPGMQGFRI
+297 
-309 KIDRNKKYVDKLDKE
+309 
-324 FNLKKMYDS
+324 DS
-333 SQKMY
+333 
-338 SVKELEQAE
+338 
-347 KEYRDLN
+347 
-354 NKIFAESK
+354 
-362 EIKDKDM
+362 
-369 RDQYNNLL
+369 
-377 NKYNEIQK
+377 
-385 MRVYNEYIDVR
+385 
-396 AQIKRME
+396 
-403 KLLEHVD
+403 
-410 DLSIPGMQ
+410 
-418 QRFRSKI
+418 
-425 DRDKKYVD
+425 
-433 KLDKEFNLKKMYD
+433 
-446 SPQRRYSVKELEQA
+446 
-460 KKELRD
+460 
-466 LNKDLI
+466 
-472 EMSGYNKLA
+472 
-481 NKYNE
+481 
-486 IQKMRAYNK
+486 YNK
-495 YIGVGAQTERMEKLL
+495 YIRTNKWNAVKRTLYDYAHRFAIIMNRVIKEKLESFDEADDIL
-510 ELINDFVEKIN
+510 GVSDFDPRSNEEKMELYRS
-521 EAFGDKIDERL
+521 A
-532 ANTEGENVYET
+532 
-543 KWGGDDPEKVIE
+543 
-555 DYNSVV
+555 V
-561 EEAFKDPDVKEI
+561 EEAFQDPEVKG
-573 MDKIGALGFN
+573 MMGKISDLGFN
-583 PRQIITEVL
+583 PRQIITEIL
-592 GGSEDMDIEDLLR
+592 EGSEDMDAEDLLR
-605 SRLGSSPESVGKM
+605 SILGSSPESVGKM
-618 LRDITESYASGIG
+618 LSDITESYASGIG
-631 QSSEESRK
+631 QSPEESRK
-639 IQEIANRN
+639 IQEIASRN

-677 VDALATIMAEVEN
+677 LDALATIMAEVEN

-964 EITTND
+964 EFTTND

-983 RKVITLKDKFKNIVD
+983 RKVTTLKDKFKNIVD

-1013 STYDELENGVNS
+1013 STYDELEDGVNS

-1056 LSEDQMNYLKTQNII
+1056 LSEDQMNYLKT
-1071 GSDEGEHTA
+1071 
-1080 EDFKKNLIRMV
+1080 
-1091 KNAIAKL
+1091 
-1098 ANSDTKQL
+1098 
-1106 MGILDI
+1106 
-1112 ISKPNFTLSDL
+1112 
-1123 SEDQMNYLKTHNIIG
+1123 
-1138 SDEGEHTNSDTTTAK
+1138 
-1153 DFKKNL
+1153 
-1159 IRMVKNAIAKLA
+1159 
-1171 NSNTKPLIDI
+1171 
-1181 LDIISKPNFTL
+1181 
-1192 SDLSEDQMNY
+1192 
-1202 LKIHDIIGSDEGET
+1202 HDIIGSDEGET
-1216 AEDFKKNLIRMVKN
+1216 AEDFKKNLIRKVKN

-1246 NLEYVLRTALGS
+1246 NLEYVLRTVLGS
-1258 RGAKLFTELI
+1258 KGAKLFTELI

-1302 GSRDGKTISVP
+1302 EFRDGKTISVP

-1524 GYKSVIEDLE
+1524 GYKSVIEDLK

-1540 KSVVEDLE
+1540 KSVVGDLE
-1548 LLKATYELINKARN
+1548 LLEATYELINKARN

-1630 DKIKFLERVG
+1630 DKIKFLERAG

-1650 DIRYFKQGDATQAD
+1650 DIKYFKQGYATQAD

-1676 LDDDENM
+1676 LDDVKNT

-1689 NEYDL
+1689 NEYYL
-1694 HDDQDDFVPIKGW
+1694 YEDQDDFVPIKGW

-1718 PLRNISVANALIS
+1718 PLRNISVANALTS

-1759 ISIVKNILDGYVDYF
+1759 ISIVKDILDGYVDYF
-1774 TGDVESEP
+1774 TGDVKTEP

-1789 WNMGDNIPSEIEV
+1789 WSMGDNIPPEIEA
-1802 LDANGRA
+1802 LDANDRA
-1809 IEEMNESNKKDNT
+1809 IKEMNESDEKDDT
-1822 DQEGEDERYDSLED
+1822 DQEEEDEDEDEDERHDSSSD
-1836 LIASNLQARINNA
+1836 LIASNVQDRIDDETRQKIKELQDKLNKKSRELDEIEKGMKNEI
-1849 RGERAAQQKKKS
+1849 GEEEWGKMGEGEKIKKIGDEWKKRQEKEMKKNKAKAEKVKEKKKFYGEDEPAEIDLS
-1861 YEEATKRYEKD
+1861 TPEVTPTSNNTSSDGGEKVKKEKD
-1872 KKKQEENNGAKEGVD
+1872 SGDAVESTK
-1887 KMNDETEATTKS
+1887 KS

-1904 NAEGAKT
+1904 NVKGAKT

-1955 ISNAQPEGAT
+1955 VSNTQPEGAT

>member
-106 FAREDAKKAESTDF
+106 FAKEDAKKAESTDF

-132 PSEEAKIDEILYEM
+132 PSEEAKINEVLYEM

-173 KAYEREQIGEYDI
+173 KAAREEYNILSPSAQRYKRDFKRERDYVDELESEVNANKNVLSLIEEKNGEPFTADERIRLGNVLKILKKEAMRLGPKADEERLREYYERLNRWY
-186 NSPGMQ
+186 
-192 RFRSKI
+192 
-198 DRDKKYVDKLDK
+198 
-210 KFNLEEMYDD
+210 
-220 LQKMYSVNELK
+220 
-231 QAEKEL
+231 EL
-237 LDLKK
+237 LHA
-242 KMLAESRGISDKDMR
+242 M
-257 DHYNNLLNKYNEIQ
+257 
-271 KMRAY
+271 
-276 NEYIDV
+276 
-282 RAQIKRMEKLLEHVD
+282 
-297 DLSIPGMQGFRI
+297 
-309 KIDRNKKYVDKLDKE
+309 
-324 FNLKKMYDS
+324 DS
-333 SQKMY
+333 
-338 SVKELEQAE
+338 
-347 KEYRDLN
+347 
-354 NKIFAESK
+354 
-362 EIKDKDM
+362 
-369 RDQYNNLL
+369 
-377 NKYNEIQK
+377 
-385 MRVYNEYIDVR
+385 
-396 AQIKRME
+396 
-403 KLLEHVD
+403 
-410 DLSIPGMQ
+410 
-418 QRFRSKI
+418 
-425 DRDKKYVD
+425 
-433 KLDKEFNLKKMYD
+433 
-446 SPQRRYSVKELEQA
+446 
-460 KKELRD
+460 
-466 LNKDLI
+466 
-472 EMSGYNKLA
+472 
-481 NKYNE
+481 
-486 IQKMRAYNK
+486 YNK
-495 YIGVGAQTERMEKLL
+495 YIRTNKWNAVKRTLYDYAHRFAIIMNRVIKEKLESFDEADDIL
-510 ELINDFVEKIN
+510 GVSDFDPRSNEEKMELYRS
-521 EAFGDKIDERL
+521 A
-532 ANTEGENVYET
+532 
-543 KWGGDDPEKVIE
+543 
-555 DYNSVV
+555 V
-561 EEAFKDPDVKEI
+561 EEAFQDPEVKGMMGEI
-573 MDKIGALGFN
+573 SDLGFN
-583 PRQIITEVL
+583 PRQIITEIL
-592 GGSEDMDIEDLLR
+592 EGSEDMDAEDLLR

-618 LRDITESYASGIG
+618 LSDITESYASGIG
-631 QSSEESRK
+631 QSPEESRK
-639 IQEIANRN
+639 IQEIASRN

-677 VDALATIMAEVEN
+677 VDALATIMAEAEN

-698 GKTTPIDRETFT
+698 EKAMPIDRETFT

-852 VDELKAGEPMT
+852 VDELKAGKPMT

-898 PQLYDEVEKF
+898 SQLYDEVEKF

-942 KVASKNHLKSFPSL
+942 KVASKKHLKSFPSL

-983 RKVITLKDKFKNIVD
+983 RKVITLKDKFKDIVD
-998 ALTAYSSFENISGLK
+998 ALTAYSYFENISGLK
-1013 STYDELENGVNS
+1013 STYDELEDGVNS

-1056 LSEDQMNYLKTQNII
+1056 LSEDQMNYLKTH
-1071 GSDEGEHTA
+1071 D
-1080 EDFKKNLIRMV
+1080 
-1091 KNAIAKL
+1091 
-1098 ANSDTKQL
+1098 
-1106 MGILDI
+1106 
-1112 ISKPNFTLSDL
+1112 
-1123 SEDQMNYLKTHNIIG
+1123 IIG
-1138 SDEGEHTNSDTTTAK
+1138 SDEGEHTNSDTTTA
-1153 DFKKNL
+1153 
-1159 IRMVKNAIAKLA
+1159 
-1171 NSNTKPLIDI
+1171 
-1181 LDIISKPNFTL
+1181 
-1192 SDLSEDQMNY
+1192 
-1202 LKIHDIIGSDEGET
+1202 
-1216 AEDFKKNLIRMVKN
+1216 EDFKKNLIRKVKN

-1246 NLEYVLRTALGS
+1246 NLEYVLRTVLGS

-1289 KKYGWDKSIQVPL
+1289 KKHGWDKSIQIPL

-1324 NFDKIYDTVMAAVG
+1324 NFDKIYDTIMAAVG
-1338 PVDKNN
+1338 PLDKNN

-1371 NESNKDRFGYIPLP
+1371 NESNKDRFGYIPSP

-1540 KSVVEDLE
+1540 ESVVEDLE
-1548 LLKATYELINKARN
+1548 FLKATYELISKARN

-1620 EDLKKRKTEG
+1620 KDLKKRKTEG
-1630 DKIKFLERVG
+1630 DKIKFLERAG
-1640 VPIGYKDRTG
+1640 APIGYKDRTG
-1650 DIRYFKQGDATQAD
+1650 GIKYFKQGDATQAD

-1676 LDDDENM
+1676 LDDVKNM

-1689 NEYDL
+1689 NEYYL
-1694 HDDQDDFVPIKGW
+1694 HEDQDDFVPIKGW

-1718 PLRNISVANALIS
+1718 PLRNISVANALTS

-1759 ISIVKNILDGYVDYF
+1759 MSIVKDILDGYVDYF
-1774 TGDVESEP
+1774 TGDTESEP
-1782 KSLLNSL
+1782 KILLNSL
-1789 WNMGDNIPSEIEV
+1789 WSMGDNIPPEIEA
-1802 LDANGRA
+1802 LDANDRA
-1809 IEEMNESNKKDNT
+1809 IEEMNESNEKDDT
-1822 DQEGEDERYDSLED
+1822 DQEEGDEDEDERYDPSSD
-1836 LIASNLQARINNA
+1836 LIASNVQDLMIDGETRQKINELQDKLNKKLII
-1849 RGERAAQQKKKS
+1849 EEEVEKMQQKNKKTT
-1861 YEEATKRYEKD
+1861 EEIKKKKRELDKTEKRIKNEIGKEEWGKMGEGEKIKKIRDEWKKRQEKEMKKNKAKAEKVKEKKKFYGEDEPAEIDLSTPEVTPTSNNTSSDGGEKVKKEKD
-1872 KKKQEENNGAKEGVD
+1872 SGDAVESTK
-1887 KMNDETEATTKS
+1887 KS

-1904 NAEGAKT
+1904 NVKGAKT

>member
-106 FAREDAKKAESTDF
+106 FAKEDAKKAESTDF
-120 DEAIQEHVKRSY
+120 DEAIQEHVRRSY
-132 PSEEAKIDEILYEM
+132 PSEEAKIDEILYER

-173 KAYEREQIGEYDI
+173 KAYKREQIGEYDI

-192 RFRSKI
+192 RFRDKI
-198 DRDKKYVDKLDK
+198 DRDKKYIDKLDR
-210 KFNLEEMYDD
+210 KFNLKEMYDD
-220 LQKMYSVNELK
+220 SQEMYSVNELK

-237 LDLKK
+237 RDLN
-242 KMLAESRGISDKDMR
+242 KDVMEMSG
-257 DHYNNLLNKYNEIQ
+257 HINLSNKYNEIQ
-271 KMRAY
+271 KMLAY
-276 NEYIDV
+276 NKYIDL
-282 RAQIKRMEKLLEHVD
+282 RAQIERMEKFLEHVD
-297 DLSIPGMQGFRI
+297 DLREQTGEYDTNIPGMQRFRS
-309 KIDRNKKYVDKLDKE
+309 KIDRDKKYVDMLDKE
-324 FNLKKMYDS
+324 FNLKEMYDS
-333 SQKMY
+333 SQRMY

-347 KEYRDLN
+347 KELLDL
-354 NKIFAESK
+354 KKKMLAESK

-385 MRVYNEYIDVR
+385 MRTYNEYIDVR

-418 QRFRSKI
+418 QRFRDKI
-425 DRDKKYVD
+425 DRDKKYID

-446 SPQRRYSVKELEQA
+446 SSQKMYSVNELEQA

-466 LNKDLI
+466 LNKDVMEI
-472 EMSGYNKLA
+472 SGYNKLA

-631 QSSEESRK
+631 QSPEESRK

-677 VDALATIMAEVEN
+677 LDALATIMAEVEN
-690 NYKTRKYG
+690 SYKARKYG

-898 PQLYDEVEKF
+898 SQLYDEVEKF

-964 EITTND
+964 EFTTND

-983 RKVITLKDKFKNIVD
+983 RKVTTLKDKFKNIVD

-1056 LSEDQMNYLKTQNII
+1056 LSEDQMNYLK
-1071 GSDEGEHTA
+1071 
-1080 EDFKKNLIRMV
+1080 
-1091 KNAIAKL
+1091 
-1098 ANSDTKQL
+1098 
-1106 MGILDI
+1106 
-1112 ISKPNFTLSDL
+1112 
-1123 SEDQMNYLKTHNIIG
+1123 
-1138 SDEGEHTNSDTTTAK
+1138 
-1153 DFKKNL
+1153 
-1159 IRMVKNAIAKLA
+1159 
-1171 NSNTKPLIDI
+1171 
-1181 LDIISKPNFTL
+1181 
-1192 SDLSEDQMNY
+1192 
-1202 LKIHDIIGSDEGET
+1202 IHDIIGSDEGET
-1216 AEDFKKNLIRMVKN
+1216 AEDFKKNLIRKVKN

-1246 NLEYVLRTALGS
+1246 NLEYVLRTVLGS
-1258 RGAKLFTELI
+1258 KGAKLFTELI

-1302 GSRDGKTISVP
+1302 GSMDGKTISVP

-1630 DKIKFLERVG
+1630 DKIKFLERAG
-1640 VPIGYKDRTG
+1640 APIGYKDRTG
-1650 DIRYFKQGDATQAD
+1650 DIKYFKQGDAAQAD

-1676 LDDDENM
+1676 LDDVENT

-1689 NEYDL
+1689 NEYNL
-1694 HDDQDDFVPIKGW
+1694 HEDQDGFVPIKGW

-1718 PLRNISVANALIS
+1718 PLRNISVANALTS

-1759 ISIVKNILDGYVDYF
+1759 ISIVNDILDGYVDYF
-1774 TGDVESEP
+1774 SGDVKSEP

-1789 WNMGDNIPSEIEV
+1789 WDMGDNIPPEIEA
-1802 LDANGRA
+1802 LDANDRA
-1809 IEEMNESNKKDNT
+1809 IEEMNESNEKDNT

-1849 RGERAAQQKKKS
+1849 RGERVAQQKKKS
-1861 YEEATKRYEKD
+1861 YEEAIKGYEKD

-1904 NAEGAKT
+1904 NVEGAKT
-1911 RILDPNLDSEGIHTG
+1911 RILDSTLDSEGIHTG

>member
-106 FAREDAKKAESTDF
+106 FAKEDAKKAESTDF
-120 DEAIQEHVKRSY
+120 DKAIQEHVRRSY
-132 PSEEAKIDEILYEM
+132 PSEEAKIDEILYER

-173 KAYEREQIGEYDI
+173 KAYKREQIGEYDI

-210 KFNLEEMYDD
+210 EFNLKKMYDD
-220 LQKMYSVNELK
+220 LQKMYSVNEFK

-257 DHYNNLLNKYNEIQ
+257 DQYNNLLNKYNEIQ

-276 NEYIDV
+276 NKYIDV
-282 RAQIKRMEKLLEHVD
+282 GAQI
-297 DLSIPGMQGFRI
+297 
-309 KIDRNKKYVDKLDKE
+309 
-324 FNLKKMYDS
+324 
-333 SQKMY
+333 
-338 SVKELEQAE
+338 
-347 KEYRDLN
+347 
-354 NKIFAESK
+354 
-362 EIKDKDM
+362 
-369 RDQYNNLL
+369 
-377 NKYNEIQK
+377 
-385 MRVYNEYIDVR
+385 
-396 AQIKRME
+396 
-403 KLLEHVD
+403 
-410 DLSIPGMQ
+410 
-418 QRFRSKI
+418 
-425 DRDKKYVD
+425 
-433 KLDKEFNLKKMYD
+433 
-446 SPQRRYSVKELEQA
+446 
-460 KKELRD
+460 
-466 LNKDLI
+466 
-472 EMSGYNKLA
+472 
-481 NKYNE
+481 
-486 IQKMRAYNK
+486 
-495 YIGVGAQTERMEKLL
+495 ERMEKLL
-510 ELINDFVEKIN
+510 KLINDFAEKIN

-532 ANTEGENVYET
+532 ANTGGENIYET
-543 KWGGDDPEKVIE
+543 KWRRDDPEKVME

-561 EEAFKDPDVKEI
+561 EEALKDPDVKEI
-573 MDKIGALGFN
+573 MDKIDALGFN

-631 QSSEESRK
+631 QSPEESRK
-639 IQEIANRN
+639 IQEITNRN

-677 VDALATIMAEVEN
+677 LDALATIMAEAEN
-690 NYKTRKYG
+690 SYKARKYG

-898 PQLYDEVEKF
+898 SQLYDEVEKF

-931 RYLAIM
+931 RYFAIM

-942 KVASKNHLKSFPSL
+942 KVANKNHLKSFPSL

-964 EITTND
+964 EFTTND

-998 ALTAYSSFENISGLK
+998 ALTAHSSFENISGLK
-1013 STYDELENGVNS
+1013 STYDELEDGVNS

-1030 QKNKKNTKQLRD
+1030 QKNKKNTKQLR
-1042 ILDII
+1042 
-1047 SKPNFTLSD
+1047 
-1056 LSEDQMNYLKTQNII
+1056 
-1071 GSDEGEHTA
+1071 
-1080 EDFKKNLIRMV
+1080 
-1091 KNAIAKL
+1091 
-1098 ANSDTKQL
+1098 
-1106 MGILDI
+1106 
-1112 ISKPNFTLSDL
+1112 
-1123 SEDQMNYLKTHNIIG
+1123 
-1138 SDEGEHTNSDTTTAK
+1138 
-1153 DFKKNL
+1153 
-1159 IRMVKNAIAKLA
+1159 
-1171 NSNTKPLIDI
+1171 DI

-1258 RGAKLFTELI
+1258 KGAKLFTELI

-1302 GSRDGKTISVP
+1302 GSVDGKTISAP

-1371 NESNKDRFGYIPLP
+1371 NESNKDRFGYIPSP
-1385 EYEGKNLDKGEIFAL
+1385 GYEGENLDKGEIFAL

-1439 LSSLVFRNR
+1439 LSSLVFKNR

-1458 TTSDFNTRH
+1458 TTSDFNTKH

-1540 KSVVEDLE
+1540 KSVVGDLE
-1548 LLKATYELINKARN
+1548 LLEATYELINKARN

-1630 DKIKFLERVG
+1630 DKIKFLERAG

-1650 DIRYFKQGDATQAD
+1650 GIKYFEQGDATQAD

-1676 LDDDENM
+1676 LDDEKNT

-1718 PLRNISVANALIS
+1718 PLRNISVANALTS

-1759 ISIVKNILDGYVDYF
+1759 ISIVNDILDGYVDYF
-1774 TGDVESEP
+1774 SGDVKSEP

-1789 WNMGDNIPSEIEV
+1789 WDMGDNIPPEIEA
-1802 LDANGRA
+1802 LDANDRA
-1809 IEEMNESNKKDNT
+1809 IEEMNESNEKDNT
-1822 DQEGEDERYDSLED
+1822 DQEGEDKRYDSLED

-1849 RGERAAQQKKKS
+1849 RGERVAQQKKKS
-1861 YEEATKRYEKD
+1861 YEEAIKGYEKD

-1904 NAEGAKT
+1904 NVEGAKT

>member
-120 DEAIQEHVKRSY
+120 DEAIQEHVRRSY

-173 KAYEREQIGEYDI
+173 KAYKREQIGEYDT

-198 DRDKKYVDKLDK
+198 DRDKKYVDELDK
-210 KFNLEEMYDD
+210 EFNLKKMYDD

-242 KMLAESRGISDKDMR
+242 KMLAESKGISGKDMM
-257 DHYNNLLNKYNEIQ
+257 DHYNNLTNKYNEIQ
-271 KMRAY
+271 KMHAY

-282 RAQIKRMEKLLEHVD
+282 GAQI
-297 DLSIPGMQGFRI
+297 
-309 KIDRNKKYVDKLDKE
+309 
-324 FNLKKMYDS
+324 
-333 SQKMY
+333 
-338 SVKELEQAE
+338 
-347 KEYRDLN
+347 
-354 NKIFAESK
+354 
-362 EIKDKDM
+362 
-369 RDQYNNLL
+369 
-377 NKYNEIQK
+377 
-385 MRVYNEYIDVR
+385 
-396 AQIKRME
+396 
-403 KLLEHVD
+403 
-410 DLSIPGMQ
+410 
-418 QRFRSKI
+418 
-425 DRDKKYVD
+425 
-433 KLDKEFNLKKMYD
+433 
-446 SPQRRYSVKELEQA
+446 
-460 KKELRD
+460 
-466 LNKDLI
+466 
-472 EMSGYNKLA
+472 
-481 NKYNE
+481 
-486 IQKMRAYNK
+486 
-495 YIGVGAQTERMEKLL
+495 ERMEKLL
-510 ELINDFVEKIN
+510 KLINDFAEKIN

-532 ANTEGENVYET
+532 ANTGGENIYET
-543 KWGGDDPEKVIE
+543 KWRRDDPEKVME

-561 EEAFKDPDVKEI
+561 EEALKDPDVKEI
-573 MDKIGALGFN
+573 MDKIDALGFN

-631 QSSEESRK
+631 QSPEESRK
-639 IQEIANRN
+639 IQEITNRN

-677 VDALATIMAEVEN
+677 LDALATIMAEAEN
-690 NYKTRKYG
+690 SYKARKYG

-898 PQLYDEVEKF
+898 SQLYDEVEKF

-931 RYLAIM
+931 RYLAMM

-942 KVASKNHLKSFPSL
+942 KVANKNHLKSFPSL

-964 EITTND
+964 EFTTND

-983 RKVITLKDKFKNIVD
+983 RKVTTLKDKFKNIVD

-1013 STYDELENGVNS
+1013 STYDELEDGVNS

-1056 LSEDQMNYLKTQNII
+1056 LSEDQMNYLKT
-1071 GSDEGEHTA
+1071 
-1080 EDFKKNLIRMV
+1080 
-1091 KNAIAKL
+1091 
-1098 ANSDTKQL
+1098 
-1106 MGILDI
+1106 
-1112 ISKPNFTLSDL
+1112 
-1123 SEDQMNYLKTHNIIG
+1123 
-1138 SDEGEHTNSDTTTAK
+1138 
-1153 DFKKNL
+1153 
-1159 IRMVKNAIAKLA
+1159 
-1171 NSNTKPLIDI
+1171 
-1181 LDIISKPNFTL
+1181 
-1192 SDLSEDQMNY
+1192 
-1202 LKIHDIIGSDEGET
+1202 HDIIGSDEGET

-1246 NLEYVLRTALGS
+1246 NLEYVLRTVLGS

-1302 GSRDGKTISVP
+1302 GSMDGKTISVP

-1371 NESNKDRFGYIPLP
+1371 NESNKDRFGYIPIP

-1400 YNDPEKRDEFPLS
+1400 YNDPVKRDEFPLS

-1524 GYKSVIEDLE
+1524 GYKSVIEDLK

-1548 LLKATYELINKARN
+1548 LLEATYELINKARN
-1562 IDDDVRAIYEESV
+1562 IDDDVRAIYKESV

-1630 DKIKFLERVG
+1630 DKIKFLERAG

-1650 DIRYFKQGDATQAD
+1650 DIKYFEQGDATQAD

-1676 LDDDENM
+1676 LDDEKNT

-1689 NEYDL
+1689 NEYYL
-1694 HDDQDDFVPIKGW
+1694 YEDQDDFVPIKGW

-1718 PLRNISVANALIS
+1718 PLRNISVANALTS

-1759 ISIVKNILDGYVDYF
+1759 ISIVKDILDGYVDYF
-1774 TGDVESEP
+1774 TGDVKSEP
-1782 KSLLNSL
+1782 RSLLNSL
-1789 WNMGDNIPSEIEV
+1789 WSMGDNIPSEIEA
-1802 LDANGRA
+1802 LDANDRA
-1809 IEEMNESNKKDNT
+1809 IEEMNESNEKDNT

-1849 RGERAAQQKKKS
+1849 RGERAAKEKQDKINKKLREEEEVEKIQQKNKKTIR
-1861 YEEATKRYEKD
+1861 EIKEKKREL
-1872 KKKQEENNGAKEGVD
+1872 
-1887 KMNDETEATTKS
+1887 DETEEGIKNEIGEKEWGKMGEGEKIKKIRDEWNKRQEEKIKKIRDEWKKRQEKEMKKNKAKAEKVKEKKKFYGEDEPAEIDLSTPEVTPTSNNTSSDGGEKVKKEKDSGDAVESTKKS

-1904 NAEGAKT
+1904 NVEGAKT

-1955 ISNAQPEGAT
+1955 ISNTQPEGAT

>member
-1 MTISDTEVFKRAEI
+1 
-15 PPKDLSDEGKCL
+15 
-27 LAAQEEAN
+27 
-35 ATQTYLN
+35 

-173 KAYEREQIGEYDI
+173 KAYKREQIGGYNTD
-186 NSPGMQ
+186 SPGMQ
-192 RFRSKI
+192 RLRSKI

-220 LQKMYSVNELK
+220 FQMMYSVNELK

-242 KMLAESRGISDKDMR
+242 KMLAESKGINDKDMR
-257 DHYNNLLNKYNEIQ
+257 DQYNNLLNKYNEIQ

-282 RAQIKRMEKLLEHVD
+282 RAQIKRMEILLEHVD
-297 DLSIPGMQGFRI
+297 DLREQTGEYDTNIPDMQRFRDKIDRYKKYVDELDRKFNLKKMHDSSQRMYTVNELEQAEKEYRDLIKDSIEMSGYNKLANKYNEIQKMHAYNEYIDVRAQIKRMEKLLELIDDLGIPDMQGFRD
-309 KIDRNKKYVDKLDKE
+309 KIDRDKKYIDKLDKE

-347 KEYRDLN
+347 KELLDLN
-354 NKIFAESK
+354 NKIFAELK
-362 EIKDKDM
+362 GINDKDM
-369 RDQYNNLL
+369 RDKNNNLS

-385 MRVYNEYIDVR
+385 MHAYNKYIDLR

-410 DLSIPGMQ
+410 DLGIPDMQ
-418 QRFRSKI
+418 IFRDKI
-425 DRDKKYVD
+425 DHDKEYID
-433 KLDKEFNLKKMYD
+433 KLDRKFNLKKMYD
-446 SPQRRYSVKELEQA
+446 DLQKMYSVKELEQA
-460 KKELRD
+460 EKEYRD

-472 EMSGYNKLA
+472 EMNDYNKLA

-532 ANTEGENVYET
+532 ANTEGENIYET
-543 KWGGDDPEKVIE
+543 MWGGDDPEKVIE
-555 DYNSVV
+555 DYDSVV

-592 GGSEDMDIEDLLR
+592 GGSEDMDAKDLLR

-677 VDALATIMAEVEN
+677 LDALATIMAEAEN

-898 PQLYDEVEKF
+898 SQLYDEVEKF

-942 KVASKNHLKSFPSL
+942 KVANKNHLKSFPSL

-964 EITTND
+964 EFTTND

-998 ALTAYSSFENISGLK
+998 ALTAHSSFENISGLK
-1013 STYDELENGVNS
+1013 STYDELEDGVNS

-1056 LSEDQMNYLKTQNII
+1056 LSEDQMNYLKT
-1071 GSDEGEHTA
+1071 
-1080 EDFKKNLIRMV
+1080 
-1091 KNAIAKL
+1091 
-1098 ANSDTKQL
+1098 
-1106 MGILDI
+1106 
-1112 ISKPNFTLSDL
+1112 
-1123 SEDQMNYLKTHNIIG
+1123 HN
-1138 SDEGEHTNSDTTTAK
+1138 
-1153 DFKKNL
+1153 
-1159 IRMVKNAIAKLA
+1159 
-1171 NSNTKPLIDI
+1171 
-1181 LDIISKPNFTL
+1181 
-1192 SDLSEDQMNY
+1192 
-1202 LKIHDIIGSDEGET
+1202 IIGSDEGET

-1246 NLEYVLRTALGS
+1246 NLEYVLRTVLGS
-1258 RGAKLFTELI
+1258 KGAKLFTELI

-1302 GSRDGKTISVP
+1302 GSVDGKTISAP

-1371 NESNKDRFGYIPLP
+1371 NESNKDRFGYIPHP
-1385 EYEGKNLDKGEIFAL
+1385 GYEGKNLDKGEIFAL

-1413 KKFKAE
+1413 KKLKAE

-1630 DKIKFLERVG
+1630 DKIKFLERAG
-1640 VPIGYKDRTG
+1640 APIGYKDRTG
-1650 DIRYFKQGDATQAD
+1650 GIKYFEQGDATQAD

-1676 LDDDENM
+1676 LDDEKNM

-1689 NEYDL
+1689 NEYNL
-1694 HDDQDDFVPIKGW
+1694 HEDQDGFVPIKGW

-1718 PLRNISVANALIS
+1718 PLRNISVANALTS

-1759 ISIVKNILDGYVDYF
+1759 ISIVNDILDGYVDYF
-1774 TGDVESEP
+1774 SGDVKSEP

-1789 WNMGDNIPSEIEV
+1789 WDMGDNIPPEIEV
-1802 LDANGRA
+1802 LDANNRA
-1809 IEEMNESNKKDNT
+1809 IEEMNGSNEKGDT

-1849 RGERAAQQKKKS
+1849 RGERVAQQKKKS
-1861 YEEATKRYEKD
+1861 YEEAIKGYEKD

-1904 NAEGAKT
+1904 NVEGAKT

-1955 ISNAQPEGAT
+1955 ISNTQPEGAT

>member
-106 FAREDAKKAESTDF
+106 FAKEDAKKTESTDF

-132 PSEEAKIDEILYEM
+132 PSEEAKINEVLYEM

-173 KAYEREQIGEYDI
+173 KAAREEYNILSPSAQRYKRDLKRERDYVDELESEVNANKNVLSLIEEKNGEPFTADERIRLGNVLKILKKEAMRLGPKADEERLREYYERLNRWY
-186 NSPGMQ
+186 
-192 RFRSKI
+192 
-198 DRDKKYVDKLDK
+198 
-210 KFNLEEMYDD
+210 
-220 LQKMYSVNELK
+220 
-231 QAEKEL
+231 EL
-237 LDLKK
+237 LHA
-242 KMLAESRGISDKDMR
+242 M
-257 DHYNNLLNKYNEIQ
+257 
-271 KMRAY
+271 
-276 NEYIDV
+276 
-282 RAQIKRMEKLLEHVD
+282 
-297 DLSIPGMQGFRI
+297 
-309 KIDRNKKYVDKLDKE
+309 
-324 FNLKKMYDS
+324 DS
-333 SQKMY
+333 
-338 SVKELEQAE
+338 
-347 KEYRDLN
+347 
-354 NKIFAESK
+354 
-362 EIKDKDM
+362 
-369 RDQYNNLL
+369 
-377 NKYNEIQK
+377 
-385 MRVYNEYIDVR
+385 
-396 AQIKRME
+396 
-403 KLLEHVD
+403 
-410 DLSIPGMQ
+410 
-418 QRFRSKI
+418 
-425 DRDKKYVD
+425 
-433 KLDKEFNLKKMYD
+433 
-446 SPQRRYSVKELEQA
+446 
-460 KKELRD
+460 
-466 LNKDLI
+466 
-472 EMSGYNKLA
+472 
-481 NKYNE
+481 
-486 IQKMRAYNK
+486 YNK
-495 YIGVGAQTERMEKLL
+495 YIRTNKWNAVKRTLYDYAHRFAIIMNRVIKEKLESFDEADDIL
-510 ELINDFVEKIN
+510 GVSDFDPRSNEEKMELYRSAI
-521 EAFGDKIDERL
+521 
-532 ANTEGENVYET
+532 
-543 KWGGDDPEKVIE
+543 
-555 DYNSVV
+555 
-561 EEAFKDPDVKEI
+561 EEAFQDPEVKGI
-573 MDKIGALGFN
+573 MGKISDLGFN
-583 PRQIITEVL
+583 PRQIITEIL
-592 GGSEDMDIEDLLR
+592 EGSEDMDAKDLLR

-884 NDSNMF
+884 NDSNTF

-964 EITTND
+964 EFTTND

-1030 QKNKKNTKQLRD
+1030 QKNIKNTKQLR
-1042 ILDII
+1042 
-1047 SKPNFTLSD
+1047 
-1056 LSEDQMNYLKTQNII
+1056 
-1071 GSDEGEHTA
+1071 
-1080 EDFKKNLIRMV
+1080 
-1091 KNAIAKL
+1091 
-1098 ANSDTKQL
+1098 
-1106 MGILDI
+1106 
-1112 ISKPNFTLSDL
+1112 
-1123 SEDQMNYLKTHNIIG
+1123 
-1138 SDEGEHTNSDTTTAK
+1138 
-1153 DFKKNL
+1153 
-1159 IRMVKNAIAKLA
+1159 
-1171 NSNTKPLIDI
+1171 DI

-1216 AEDFKKNLIRMVKN
+1216 AKDFKKNLIRKVKN

-1246 NLEYVLRTALGS
+1246 NLEYVLRTMLGS
-1258 RGAKLFTELI
+1258 GGSKLFTELI

-1289 KKYGWDKSIQVPL
+1289 KKHGWDKSIQVPL

-1371 NESNKDRFGYIPLP
+1371 NESNKDRFGYIPYP

-1419 EYLPSYLR
+1419 EYLPSFLR

-1458 TTSDFNTRH
+1458 TTSNFNTRH

-1524 GYKSVIEDLE
+1524 GYKSVIEDLK

-1630 DKIKFLERVG
+1630 DKIKFLERAG

-1650 DIRYFKQGDATQAD
+1650 DIRYFKQGDAIQAD

-1676 LDDDENM
+1676 LDDVKNT
-1683 GLRDRL
+1683 GLRNRL
-1689 NEYDL
+1689 NEYYL
-1694 HDDQDDFVPIKGW
+1694 HEDQDDFVPIKGW

-1718 PLRNISVANALIS
+1718 PLRNISVANALTS

-1759 ISIVKNILDGYVDYF
+1759 ISTVKDILDGYVDYF

-1789 WNMGDNIPSEIEV
+1789 WSMGDNIPPEIEA
-1802 LDANGRA
+1802 LDANDRA
-1809 IEEMNESNKKDNT
+1809 IEEMNESNEKDNT
-1822 DQEGEDERYDSLED
+1822 DQEGGDEDILSLGAPYYMREEARKKAREKED
-1836 LIASNLQARINNA
+1836 KILKKMR
-1849 RGERAAQQKKKS
+1849 EEEEVKEMQQKNKKTTKEIKKKKRELDEIEKGIKNEIGEEEWGKMGEGEKIKKIRDEWNKRQEEEMKKNKAKAEEVKEKKKAEKMKMDAKARRNIERERKKFFGE
-1861 YEEATKRYEKD
+1861 YEPAEIDLSILEATPTSNNTSSDGGEKVKKEKD
-1872 KKKQEENNGAKEGVD
+1872 SGDAVESTK
-1887 KMNDETEATTKS
+1887 KS

-1904 NAEGAKT
+1904 NVKGAKT

>member
-42 MADNTDDEALKAN
+42 MADNTDDESLKAN

-106 FAREDAKKAESTDF
+106 FAKEDAKKAESTDF

-173 KAYEREQIGEYDI
+173 KAYKREQIGEYDI

-210 KFNLEEMYDD
+210 EFNLKKMYDD

-257 DHYNNLLNKYNEIQ
+257 DQYNNLLNKYNEIQ

-276 NEYIDV
+276 NKYINV
-282 RAQIKRMEKLLEHVD
+282 RARIKHMKKLLEHVD
-297 DLSIPGMQGFRI
+297 DLSIPDMQRFRD
-309 KIDRNKKYVDKLDKE
+309 KIHRDKKYVDKLDKE

-354 NKIFAESK
+354 
-362 EIKDKDM
+362 
-369 RDQYNNLL
+369 
-377 NKYNEIQK
+377 
-385 MRVYNEYIDVR
+385 
-396 AQIKRME
+396 
-403 KLLEHVD
+403 
-410 DLSIPGMQ
+410 
-418 QRFRSKI
+418 
-425 DRDKKYVD
+425 
-433 KLDKEFNLKKMYD
+433 
-446 SPQRRYSVKELEQA
+446 
-460 KKELRD
+460 
-466 LNKDLI
+466 KDLI

-486 IQKMRAYNK
+486 IQKMRAYNE
-495 YIGVGAQTERMEKLL
+495 YIGVGAQIERMEKLL

-543 KWGGDDPEKVIE
+543 MWGRDDPEKVIE

-618 LRDITESYASGIG
+618 LSDITESYASGIG
-631 QSSEESRK
+631 QSPEESRK

-841 TGERYESAKKA
+841 TDERYESAKKA

-884 NDSNMF
+884 NDSNTF

-964 EITTND
+964 ELTTND

-983 RKVITLKDKFKNIVD
+983 RKVITLKDKFKDIVD
-998 ALTAYSSFENISGLK
+998 ALTAHSSFENISGLK

-1056 LSEDQMNYLKTQNII
+1056 LSEDQMNYLKT
-1071 GSDEGEHTA
+1071 
-1080 EDFKKNLIRMV
+1080 
-1091 KNAIAKL
+1091 
-1098 ANSDTKQL
+1098 
-1106 MGILDI
+1106 
-1112 ISKPNFTLSDL
+1112 
-1123 SEDQMNYLKTHNIIG
+1123 HN
-1138 SDEGEHTNSDTTTAK
+1138 
-1153 DFKKNL
+1153 
-1159 IRMVKNAIAKLA
+1159 
-1171 NSNTKPLIDI
+1171 
-1181 LDIISKPNFTL
+1181 
-1192 SDLSEDQMNY
+1192 
-1202 LKIHDIIGSDEGET
+1202 IIGSDEGET
-1216 AEDFKKNLIRMVKN
+1216 AEDFKKNLIRKVKN

-1246 NLEYVLRTALGS
+1246 NLEYALRTVLGS

-1324 NFDKIYDTVMAAVG
+1324 NFDKIYDTIMAAVG

-1371 NESNKDRFGYIPLP
+1371 NESNKDRFGYIPFP

-1458 TTSDFNTRH
+1458 TTSNFNTRH

-1517 EESIKKN
+1517 EESIKEN

-1589 YEILGSEGAYDK
+1589 YEILGNEGAYDK

-1630 DKIKFLERVG
+1630 DKIKFLERAG
-1640 VPIGYKDRTG
+1640 APIGYKDRTG
-1650 DIRYFKQGDATQAD
+1650 GIKYFEQGDAAQAD

-1676 LDDDENM
+1676 LYDVKNM
-1683 GLRDRL
+1683 GLRNRL
-1689 NEYDL
+1689 NEYYL
-1694 HDDQDDFVPIKGW
+1694 HEDQDDFVPIKGW

-1718 PLRNISVANALIS
+1718 PLRNISVANALTS

-1746 NKWLKDVDPDRDE
+1746 DKWLKYVDPDRDE
-1759 ISIVKNILDGYVDYF
+1759 ISTVKDVLDGYVDYF
-1774 TGDVESEP
+1774 TGDVKSEP

-1789 WNMGDNIPSEIEV
+1789 WSMGDNIPPEIEA
-1802 LDANGRA
+1802 LDANDRA
-1809 IEEMNESNKKDNT
+1809 IKEMNESDEKDDT
-1822 DQEGEDERYDSLED
+1822 DQEEGDEGHDSLED
-1836 LIASNLQARINNA
+1836 LILSGMQARINNA

-1861 YEEATKRYEKD
+1861 YEEAIKGYEKD

-1904 NAEGAKT
+1904 NVEGAKT
-1911 RILDPNLDSEGIHTG
+1911 RILDSTLDSEGIHTG

-1955 ISNAQPEGAT
+1955 ISNTQPEGAT

>member
-106 FAREDAKKAESTDF
+106 FAKEDAKKAESTDF
-120 DEAIQEHVKRSY
+120 DEAIQEHVRRSY

-173 KAYEREQIGEYDI
+173 KAYKREQIGEYDI
-186 NSPGMQ
+186 NSPGMQRFRDKIDRDKKYIDKLDRKFNLKEMYDDSQEMYSVNELKQAEKELRDLNKDVMEMSGHINLSNKYNEIQKMLAYNKYIDLRAQIERMEKFLEHVDDLREQTGEYDTNIPDMQQRFRDKIDRDKKYVDMLDKEFNLKEMYDSSQRMYSVKELEQAEKELRDLNNKIFAESKEIKDKDMRDHYNNLSNKYNEIQKMRAYNEYIDLRAQIERMEKLLEHVDDLREQTGEYDTNIPGMQ

-210 KFNLEEMYDD
+210 EFNLKEMYDD
-220 LQKMYSVNELK
+220 L
-231 QAEKEL
+231 
-237 LDLKK
+237 
-242 KMLAESRGISDKDMR
+242 
-257 DHYNNLLNKYNEIQ
+257 
-271 KMRAY
+271 
-276 NEYIDV
+276 
-282 RAQIKRMEKLLEHVD
+282 
-297 DLSIPGMQGFRI
+297 
-309 KIDRNKKYVDKLDKE
+309 
-324 FNLKKMYDS
+324 
-333 SQKMY
+333 QKMY

-347 KEYRDLN
+347 KELLDL
-354 NKIFAESK
+354 KKKMLAESK

-385 MRVYNEYIDVR
+385 MRTYNEYIDVR

-418 QRFRSKI
+418 QRFRDKI
-425 DRDKKYVD
+425 DRDKKYID

-446 SPQRRYSVKELEQA
+446 SSQKMYSVNELEQA

-466 LNKDLI
+466 LNKDVMEI
-472 EMSGYNKLA
+472 SGYNKLA

-631 QSSEESRK
+631 QSPEESRK

-677 VDALATIMAEVEN
+677 LDALATIMAEVEN
-690 NYKTRKYG
+690 SYKARKYG

-821 EDVANGNIDLPIPK
+821 EDIANGNIDLPIPK

-898 PQLYDEVEKF
+898 SQLYDEVEKF

-964 EITTND
+964 EFTTND

-983 RKVITLKDKFKNIVD
+983 RKVTTLKDKFKNIVD

-1056 LSEDQMNYLKTQNII
+1056 LSEDQMNYLK
-1071 GSDEGEHTA
+1071 
-1080 EDFKKNLIRMV
+1080 
-1091 KNAIAKL
+1091 
-1098 ANSDTKQL
+1098 
-1106 MGILDI
+1106 
-1112 ISKPNFTLSDL
+1112 
-1123 SEDQMNYLKTHNIIG
+1123 
-1138 SDEGEHTNSDTTTAK
+1138 
-1153 DFKKNL
+1153 
-1159 IRMVKNAIAKLA
+1159 
-1171 NSNTKPLIDI
+1171 
-1181 LDIISKPNFTL
+1181 
-1192 SDLSEDQMNY
+1192 
-1202 LKIHDIIGSDEGET
+1202 IHDIIGSDEGET
-1216 AEDFKKNLIRMVKN
+1216 AEDFKKNLIRKVKN

-1246 NLEYVLRTALGS
+1246 NLEYVLRTVLGS
-1258 RGAKLFTELI
+1258 KGAKLFTELI

-1302 GSRDGKTISVP
+1302 EFRDGKTISVP

-1371 NESNKDRFGYIPLP
+1371 NESNKDRFGYIPHP
-1385 EYEGKNLDKGEIFAL
+1385 GYEGKNLDKGEIFAL

-1630 DKIKFLERVG
+1630 DKIKFLERAG
-1640 VPIGYKDRTG
+1640 APIGYKDRTG
-1650 DIRYFKQGDATQAD
+1650 DIKYFKQGDATQAD

-1676 LDDDENM
+1676 LDDVKNT

-1689 NEYDL
+1689 NEYNL
-1694 HDDQDDFVPIKGW
+1694 HEDQDGFVPIKGW

-1718 PLRNISVANALIS
+1718 PLRNISVANALTS

-1759 ISIVKNILDGYVDYF
+1759 ISIVNDILDGYVDYF
-1774 TGDVESEP
+1774 SGDVKSEP

-1789 WNMGDNIPSEIEV
+1789 WDMGDNIPPEIEA
-1802 LDANGRA
+1802 LDANDRA
-1809 IEEMNESNKKDNT
+1809 IEEMNESNEKDNT

-1849 RGERAAQQKKKS
+1849 RGERVAQQKKKS
-1861 YEEATKRYEKD
+1861 YEEAIKGYEKD

-1904 NAEGAKT
+1904 NVEGAKT
-1911 RILDPNLDSEGIHTG
+1911 RILDSTLDSEGIHTG

>member
-132 PSEEAKIDEILYEM
+132 PSEEAKINETLYEM

-173 KAYEREQIGEYDI
+173 KAYKREQIGEYDI

-210 KFNLEEMYDD
+210 EFNLKEMYDD

-242 KMLAESRGISDKDMR
+242 KMLAESRGMSDKDMR
-257 DHYNNLLNKYNEIQ
+257 DHYNNLTNKYNEIQ
-271 KMRAY
+271 KMHAY

-282 RAQIKRMEKLLEHVD
+282 GAQI
-297 DLSIPGMQGFRI
+297 
-309 KIDRNKKYVDKLDKE
+309 
-324 FNLKKMYDS
+324 
-333 SQKMY
+333 
-338 SVKELEQAE
+338 
-347 KEYRDLN
+347 
-354 NKIFAESK
+354 
-362 EIKDKDM
+362 
-369 RDQYNNLL
+369 
-377 NKYNEIQK
+377 
-385 MRVYNEYIDVR
+385 
-396 AQIKRME
+396 
-403 KLLEHVD
+403 
-410 DLSIPGMQ
+410 
-418 QRFRSKI
+418 
-425 DRDKKYVD
+425 
-433 KLDKEFNLKKMYD
+433 
-446 SPQRRYSVKELEQA
+446 
-460 KKELRD
+460 
-466 LNKDLI
+466 
-472 EMSGYNKLA
+472 
-481 NKYNE
+481 
-486 IQKMRAYNK
+486 
-495 YIGVGAQTERMEKLL
+495 ERMEKLL
-510 ELINDFVEKIN
+510 KLINDFAEKIN

-532 ANTEGENVYET
+532 ANTEGENIYET

-573 MDKIGALGFN
+573 MDKIDALGFN

-592 GGSEDMDIEDLLR
+592 GGSEDMDAEDLLR

-631 QSSEESRK
+631 QSPEESRK

-677 VDALATIMAEVEN
+677 VDALATIMAEAEN
-690 NYKTRKYG
+690 NYKTKKYG

-898 PQLYDEVEKF
+898 SQLYDEVEKF

-922 SLPDSNVRD
+922 SLPDSSVRD

-942 KVASKNHLKSFPSL
+942 KVANKNHLKSFPSL

-964 EITTND
+964 EFTTND

-983 RKVITLKDKFKNIVD
+983 RKVITLKDKFKDIVD
-998 ALTAYSSFENISGLK
+998 ALTAHSSFENISGLK

-1030 QKNKKNTKQLRD
+1030 QKNIKNTKQLRD

-1056 LSEDQMNYLKTQNII
+1056 LSEDQMNYLKTH
-1071 GSDEGEHTA
+1071 D
-1080 EDFKKNLIRMV
+1080 
-1091 KNAIAKL
+1091 
-1098 ANSDTKQL
+1098 
-1106 MGILDI
+1106 
-1112 ISKPNFTLSDL
+1112 
-1123 SEDQMNYLKTHNIIG
+1123 IIG
-1138 SDEGEHTNSDTTTAK
+1138 SDEGEHTNSDTTTA
-1153 DFKKNL
+1153 
-1159 IRMVKNAIAKLA
+1159 
-1171 NSNTKPLIDI
+1171 
-1181 LDIISKPNFTL
+1181 
-1192 SDLSEDQMNY
+1192 
-1202 LKIHDIIGSDEGET
+1202 
-1216 AEDFKKNLIRMVKN
+1216 EDFKKNLIRKVKN

-1246 NLEYVLRTALGS
+1246 NLEYALRTMLGS
-1258 RGAKLFTELI
+1258 GGAKLFTELI

-1400 YNDPEKRDEFPLS
+1400 YNDPVKRNEFPLS
-1413 KKFKAE
+1413 KEFKAE

-1439 LSSLVFRNR
+1439 LSSLVFKNR

-1458 TTSDFNTRH
+1458 TTSNFNTRH

-1630 DKIKFLERVG
+1630 DKIKFLERAG
-1640 VPIGYKDRTG
+1640 DPIGYKNRTG
-1650 DIRYFKQGDATQAD
+1650 DIKYFEQGDATQAD

-1676 LDDDENM
+1676 LDDVKNM

-1689 NEYDL
+1689 NEYYL
-1694 HDDQDDFVPIKGW
+1694 HEDQDDFVPIKGW

-1718 PLRNISVANALIS
+1718 PLRNISVANALTS

-1759 ISIVKNILDGYVDYF
+1759 ISIVKDILDGYVDYF
-1774 TGDVESEP
+1774 TGDVKTEP
-1782 KSLLNSL
+1782 KSLLKSL
-1789 WNMGDNIPSEIEV
+1789 WSMGDNIPPEIEA
-1802 LDANGRA
+1802 LDANDRA
-1809 IEEMNESNKKDNT
+1809 IKEMNESNEKDDT
-1822 DQEGEDERYDSLED
+1822 DQEGRDKGHDSLED
-1836 LIASNLQARINNA
+1836 FIVSNMQARVNNA

-1861 YEEATKRYEKD
+1861 YEEAIKGYEKD

-1887 KMNDETEATTKS
+1887 EMNDETEATTKS

-1904 NAEGAKT
+1904 NVEGAKT

-1947 NIPPKPPE
+1947 NIPPKAPE

>member
-106 FAREDAKKAESTDF
+106 FAKEDAKKAESTDF
-120 DEAIQEHVKRSY
+120 DEAIQEHVRRSY
-132 PSEEAKIDEILYEM
+132 PSEEAKINEILYEM

-173 KAYEREQIGEYDI
+173 KAYKREQIGEYDT

-210 KFNLEEMYDD
+210 EFNLKEMYDD

-242 KMLAESRGISDKDMR
+242 KMLAESKGI
-257 DHYNNLLNKYNEIQ
+257 N
-271 KMRAY
+271 
-276 NEYIDV
+276 
-282 RAQIKRMEKLLEHVD
+282 
-297 DLSIPGMQGFRI
+297 
-309 KIDRNKKYVDKLDKE
+309 
-324 FNLKKMYDS
+324 
-333 SQKMY
+333 
-338 SVKELEQAE
+338 
-347 KEYRDLN
+347 
-354 NKIFAESK
+354 
-362 EIKDKDM
+362 DKDM
-369 RDQYNNLL
+369 RDQYNNLS

-385 MRVYNEYIDVR
+385 MHAYNEYIDVG
-396 AQIKRME
+396 AQI
-403 KLLEHVD
+403 
-410 DLSIPGMQ
+410 
-418 QRFRSKI
+418 
-425 DRDKKYVD
+425 
-433 KLDKEFNLKKMYD
+433 
-446 SPQRRYSVKELEQA
+446 
-460 KKELRD
+460 
-466 LNKDLI
+466 
-472 EMSGYNKLA
+472 
-481 NKYNE
+481 
-486 IQKMRAYNK
+486 
-495 YIGVGAQTERMEKLL
+495 ERMEKLL

-532 ANTEGENVYET
+532 ANTEGENVYKT
-543 KWGGDDPEKVIE
+543 MWGRDDPEKVIE

-631 QSSEESRK
+631 QSPEESRK

-677 VDALATIMAEVEN
+677 VDALATIMAEAEN

-898 PQLYDEVEKF
+898 SQLYDEVEKF

-998 ALTAYSSFENISGLK
+998 ALTAHSSFENISGLK

-1030 QKNKKNTKQLRD
+1030 QKNIKNTKQLRD

-1056 LSEDQMNYLKTQNII
+1056 LSEDQMNYLKTH
-1071 GSDEGEHTA
+1071 D
-1080 EDFKKNLIRMV
+1080 
-1091 KNAIAKL
+1091 
-1098 ANSDTKQL
+1098 
-1106 MGILDI
+1106 
-1112 ISKPNFTLSDL
+1112 
-1123 SEDQMNYLKTHNIIG
+1123 IIG
-1138 SDEGEHTNSDTTTAK
+1138 SDEGEHTNSDTTTA
-1153 DFKKNL
+1153 
-1159 IRMVKNAIAKLA
+1159 
-1171 NSNTKPLIDI
+1171 
-1181 LDIISKPNFTL
+1181 
-1192 SDLSEDQMNY
+1192 
-1202 LKIHDIIGSDEGET
+1202 
-1216 AEDFKKNLIRMVKN
+1216 EDFKKNLIRKVKN
-1230 AIANSNAEYL
+1230 AIAISNAEYL

-1246 NLEYVLRTALGS
+1246 NLEYVLRTMLGS
-1258 RGAKLFTELI
+1258 GGSKLFTELI
-1268 KIANDKNY
+1268 KIANDKDY

-1289 KKYGWDKSIQVPL
+1289 KKHGWDKSIQVPL

-1324 NFDKIYDTVMAAVG
+1324 NFDKIYDTIMAAVG

-1371 NESNKDRFGYIPLP
+1371 NESNKDRFGYIPFP

-1540 KSVVEDLE
+1540 ESAVEDLE
-1548 LLKATYELINKARN
+1548 FLKATYELIKKARN

-1601 LVQMGEKLYTDFQK
+1601 LAQMGEKLYTDFQK

-1630 DKIKFLERVG
+1630 DKIKFLERAG

-1650 DIRYFKQGDATQAD
+1650 GIKYFKQGDATQAD
-1664 LQRYFNEMYKNY
+1664 LQKYFNEMYKNY
-1676 LDDDENM
+1676 LDDVKNT

-1689 NEYDL
+1689 NEYYL
-1694 HDDQDDFVPIKGW
+1694 HEGQDDFVPIKGW

-1718 PLRNISVANALIS
+1718 PLRNISVANALTS

-1746 NKWLKDVDPDRDE
+1746 DKWLKDVDPDRDE
-1759 ISIVKNILDGYVDYF
+1759 ISIVKDILDGYVDYF
-1774 TGDVESEP
+1774 TGDVKSEP
-1782 KSLLNSL
+1782 RSLLNSL
-1789 WNMGDNIPSEIEV
+1789 WSMGDNIPPEIEA
-1802 LDANGRA
+1802 LDANDRA
-1809 IEEMNESNKKDNT
+1809 IKEMNESNEKDDT
-1822 DQEGEDERYDSLED
+1822 DQEEGDEDFFSLSLGLPYFMREEIRKKAREKEKKILKKMREEEEVKKIQQKNKKTTKEIKKKKRELDETEKEMKKNKAKAEKVKEKKKFYGEDEPAEID
-1836 LIASNLQARINNA
+1836 LSTPEVTPTSNNTSSDG
-1849 RGERAAQQKKKS
+1849 GEKVKK
-1861 YEEATKRYEKD
+1861 EKD
-1872 KKKQEENNGAKEGVD
+1872 SGDAVESTK
-1887 KMNDETEATTKS
+1887 KS

-1904 NAEGAKT
+1904 NVKGAKT
-1911 RILDPNLDSEGIHTG
+1911 RILDSTLDSEGIHTG

>member
-106 FAREDAKKAESTDF
+106 FAKEDAKKAESTDF

-173 KAYEREQIGEYDI
+173 KAYKREQIGEYDT

-210 KFNLEEMYDD
+210 EFNLKEMYDD
-220 LQKMYSVNELK
+220 LQKMYSVNELE

-242 KMLAESRGISDKDMR
+242 KMLAESKGI
-257 DHYNNLLNKYNEIQ
+257 N
-271 KMRAY
+271 
-276 NEYIDV
+276 
-282 RAQIKRMEKLLEHVD
+282 
-297 DLSIPGMQGFRI
+297 
-309 KIDRNKKYVDKLDKE
+309 
-324 FNLKKMYDS
+324 
-333 SQKMY
+333 
-338 SVKELEQAE
+338 
-347 KEYRDLN
+347 
-354 NKIFAESK
+354 
-362 EIKDKDM
+362 DKDM
-369 RDQYNNLL
+369 RDQYNNL
-377 NKYNEIQK
+377 
-385 MRVYNEYIDVR
+385 
-396 AQIKRME
+396 
-403 KLLEHVD
+403 
-410 DLSIPGMQ
+410 S
-418 QRFRSKI
+418 
-425 DRDKKYVD
+425 
-433 KLDKEFNLKKMYD
+433 
-446 SPQRRYSVKELEQA
+446 
-460 KKELRD
+460 
-466 LNKDLI
+466 
-472 EMSGYNKLA
+472 

-495 YIGVGAQTERMEKLL
+495 YIDVGAQIERMEKLL
-510 ELINDFVEKIN
+510 ELINDFAEKIN

-532 ANTEGENVYET
+532 ANTEGENIYET
-543 KWGGDDPEKVIE
+543 MWERDDPEKVIE

-573 MDKIGALGFN
+573 MDKIDALGFN

-631 QSSEESRK
+631 QSPEESRK
-639 IQEIANRN
+639 IQEITNRN

-677 VDALATIMAEVEN
+677 VDALATIMAEAEN

-698 GKTTPIDRETFT
+698 EKAMPIDRETFT

-815 AIYKFA
+815 AIYRFA

-841 TGERYESAKKA
+841 AGERYESAKKA

-898 PQLYDEVEKF
+898 SQLYDEVEKF

-942 KVASKNHLKSFPSL
+942 KVANKNHLKSFPSL

-964 EITTND
+964 EFTTND

-983 RKVITLKDKFKNIVD
+983 RKVITLKDKFKDIVD

-1013 STYDELENGVNS
+1013 STYDELEDGVNS

-1042 ILDII
+1042 VLDII

-1071 GSDEGEHTA
+1071 GSDEGEHT
-1080 EDFKKNLIRMV
+1080 
-1091 KNAIAKL
+1091 
-1098 ANSDTKQL
+1098 NSDT
-1106 MGILDI
+1106 I
-1112 ISKPNFTLSDL
+1112 
-1123 SEDQMNYLKTHNIIG
+1123 
-1138 SDEGEHTNSDTTTAK
+1138 TAK
-1153 DFKKNL
+1153 
-1159 IRMVKNAIAKLA
+1159 
-1171 NSNTKPLIDI
+1171 
-1181 LDIISKPNFTL
+1181 
-1192 SDLSEDQMNY
+1192 
-1202 LKIHDIIGSDEGET
+1202 
-1216 AEDFKKNLIRMVKN
+1216 DFKKNLIRMVKN

-1246 NLEYVLRTALGS
+1246 NLEYVLRTVLGS

-1289 KKYGWDKSIQVPL
+1289 KKHGWDKSIQVPL
-1302 GSRDGKTISVP
+1302 GSRDGKTISAP

-1324 NFDKIYDTVMAAVG
+1324 NFDKIYDTIMAAVG

-1371 NESNKDRFGYIPLP
+1371 DESNKDRFGYIPSP

-1458 TTSDFNTRH
+1458 TTSDFNTGH

-1540 KSVVEDLE
+1540 ESVVEDLE
-1548 LLKATYELINKARN
+1548 FLKATYELIKKARN

-1630 DKIKFLERVG
+1630 DKIKFLERAG

-1650 DIRYFKQGDATQAD
+1650 DIKYFKQGDATQAD
-1664 LQRYFNEMYKNY
+1664 LQKYFNEMYKNY
-1676 LDDDENM
+1676 LDDVKNT

-1689 NEYDL
+1689 NEYYL
-1694 HDDQDDFVPIKGW
+1694 YEDQDDFVPIKGW

-1731 AMGWEDLDPTKLVMS
+1731 AMGWEDLDPTKLTMS
-1746 NKWLKDVDPDRDE
+1746 DKWLKDVDPDRDE
-1759 ISIVKNILDGYVDYF
+1759 ISIVKDILDGYVDYF
-1774 TGDVESEP
+1774 TGDVKSEP

-1789 WNMGDNIPSEIEV
+1789 WSMGDNMPPEIEA
-1802 LDANGRA
+1802 LDANDRA
-1809 IEEMNESNKKDNT
+1809 IEEMNESNKKDDT
-1822 DQEGEDERYDSLED
+1822 DQEGRDKRYDSLGD
-1836 LIASNLQARINNA
+1836 YIASNVQARVNNA
-1849 RGERAAQQKKKS
+1849 RGERVAQQKKKS
-1861 YEEATKRYEKD
+1861 NEEATEGNEKD

-1887 KMNDETEATTKS
+1887 KMNDETEATAKS

-1904 NAEGAKT
+1904 NVEGAKT
-1911 RILDPNLDSEGIHTG
+1911 RILDSALDSEGIHTG

>member
-120 DEAIQEHVKRSY
+120 DEAIQEHVRRSY

-173 KAYEREQIGEYDI
+173 KAYKREQIGEYDI

-192 RFRSKI
+192 RFRDKI
-198 DRDKKYVDKLDK
+198 DRDKKYIDKLDR
-210 KFNLEEMYDD
+210 KFNLKEMYDD
-220 LQKMYSVNELK
+220 SQEMYSVNELK

-237 LDLKK
+237 RDLNKDVMEMSGHINLSNK
-242 KMLAESRGISDKDMR
+242 YNEIQKMLAYNKYIDLRAQIERMEKFLEHVDDLREQTGEYDTNIPGMQRFRSKIDRDKKYVDMLDKEFNLKEMYDSSQRMYSVKELEQAEKELRDLNNKIFAESKEIKDKDMR
-257 DHYNNLLNKYNEIQ
+257 DHYNNLSNKYNEIQ

-297 DLSIPGMQGFRI
+297 DLSIPGMQQRFRD
-309 KIDRNKKYVDKLDKE
+309 KIDRDKKYIDKLDKE

-338 SVKELEQAE
+338 SV
-347 KEYRDLN
+347 N
-354 NKIFAESK
+354 
-362 EIKDKDM
+362 
-369 RDQYNNLL
+369 
-377 NKYNEIQK
+377 
-385 MRVYNEYIDVR
+385 
-396 AQIKRME
+396 
-403 KLLEHVD
+403 
-410 DLSIPGMQ
+410 
-418 QRFRSKI
+418 
-425 DRDKKYVD
+425 
-433 KLDKEFNLKKMYD
+433 
-446 SPQRRYSVKELEQA
+446 ELEQA

-466 LNKDLI
+466 LNKDVMEI
-472 EMSGYNKLA
+472 SGYNKLA

-631 QSSEESRK
+631 QSPEESRK

-677 VDALATIMAEVEN
+677 LDALATIMAEAEN

-821 EDVANGNIDLPIPK
+821 EDIANGNIDLPIPK

-898 PQLYDEVEKF
+898 SQLYDEVEKF

-964 EITTND
+964 EFTTND

-983 RKVITLKDKFKNIVD
+983 RKVTTLKDKFKNIVD

-1098 ANSDTKQL
+1098 ANS
-1106 MGILDI
+1106 
-1112 ISKPNFTLSDL
+1112 
-1123 SEDQMNYLKTHNIIG
+1123 
-1138 SDEGEHTNSDTTTAK
+1138 
-1153 DFKKNL
+1153 
-1159 IRMVKNAIAKLA
+1159 
-1171 NSNTKPLIDI
+1171 NTKPLIDI

-1216 AEDFKKNLIRMVKN
+1216 AEDFKKNLIRKVKN

-1246 NLEYVLRTALGS
+1246 NLEYVLRTVLGS
-1258 RGAKLFTELI
+1258 KGAKLFTELI

-1302 GSRDGKTISVP
+1302 GSMDGKTISVP

-1371 NESNKDRFGYIPLP
+1371 NESNKDRFGYIPHP
-1385 EYEGKNLDKGEIFAL
+1385 GYEGKNLDKGEIFAL

-1517 EESIKKN
+1517 EESIKEN

-1630 DKIKFLERVG
+1630 DKIKFLERAG
-1640 VPIGYKDRTG
+1640 DPIGYKDRTG
-1650 DIRYFKQGDATQAD
+1650 GIKYFEQGDATQAD

-1676 LDDDENM
+1676 LDDVENT

-1689 NEYDL
+1689 NEYNL
-1694 HDDQDDFVPIKGW
+1694 HEDQDGFVPIKGW

-1718 PLRNISVANALIS
+1718 PLRNISVANALTS

-1759 ISIVKNILDGYVDYF
+1759 ISIVNDILNGYVDYF
-1774 TGDVESEP
+1774 TGDVKTEP

-1789 WNMGDNIPSEIEV
+1789 WSMGDNIPLEIEA
-1802 LDANGRA
+1802 LDANDRT
-1809 IEEMNESNKKDNT
+1809 IKEMNESNEKDNT

-1849 RGERAAQQKKKS
+1849 RGERVAQQKKKS
-1861 YEEATKRYEKD
+1861 YEEAIKGYEKD

-1904 NAEGAKT
+1904 NVEGAKT
-1911 RILDPNLDSEGIHTG
+1911 RILDSTLDSEGIHTG

>member
-1 MTISDTEVFKRAEI
+1 M
-15 PPKDLSDEGKCL
+15 LS
-27 LAAQEEAN
+27 
-35 ATQTYLN
+35 
-42 MADNTDDEALKAN
+42 
-55 FEEVAG
+55 
-61 DEMEHLGKNLMSAA
+61 
-75 HIRPELAEH
+75 
-84 MINGAQEA
+84 
-92 ESEGFDI
+92 
-99 DQAIKDR
+99 
-106 FAREDAKKAESTDF
+106 
-120 DEAIQEHVKRSY
+120 
-132 PSEEAKIDEILYEM
+132 
-146 FSKAKANGATYI
+146 
-158 SDQFLGWLKD
+158 
-168 TESFK
+168 
-173 KAYEREQIGEYDI
+173 
-186 NSPGMQ
+186 
-192 RFRSKI
+192 
-198 DRDKKYVDKLDK
+198 
-210 KFNLEEMYDD
+210 
-220 LQKMYSVNELK
+220 
-231 QAEKEL
+231 
-237 LDLKK
+237 
-242 KMLAESRGISDKDMR
+242 
-257 DHYNNLLNKYNEIQ
+257 
-271 KMRAY
+271 
-276 NEYIDV
+276 
-282 RAQIKRMEKLLEHVD
+282 
-297 DLSIPGMQGFRI
+297 
-309 KIDRNKKYVDKLDKE
+309 
-324 FNLKKMYDS
+324 
-333 SQKMY
+333 
-338 SVKELEQAE
+338 
-347 KEYRDLN
+347 
-354 NKIFAESK
+354 
-362 EIKDKDM
+362 
-369 RDQYNNLL
+369 
-377 NKYNEIQK
+377 
-385 MRVYNEYIDVR
+385 
-396 AQIKRME
+396 
-403 KLLEHVD
+403 
-410 DLSIPGMQ
+410 
-418 QRFRSKI
+418 
-425 DRDKKYVD
+425 
-433 KLDKEFNLKKMYD
+433 
-446 SPQRRYSVKELEQA
+446 
-460 KKELRD
+460 
-466 LNKDLI
+466 
-472 EMSGYNKLA
+472 
-481 NKYNE
+481 
-486 IQKMRAYNK
+486 
-495 YIGVGAQTERMEKLL
+495 
-510 ELINDFVEKIN
+510 
-521 EAFGDKIDERL
+521 
-532 ANTEGENVYET
+532 
-543 KWGGDDPEKVIE
+543 
-555 DYNSVV
+555 
-561 EEAFKDPDVKEI
+561 
-573 MDKIGALGFN
+573 
-583 PRQIITEVL
+583 
-592 GGSEDMDIEDLLR
+592 
-605 SRLGSSPESVGKM
+605 
-618 LRDITESYASGIG
+618 DITESYASGIG
-631 QSSEESRK
+631 QSPEESRK
-639 IQEIANRN
+639 IQEIASRN

-852 VDELKAGEPMT
+852 VDELKAGKPMT

-877 DAFVNSL
+877 DAFVNFL

-964 EITTND
+964 EFTTND

-983 RKVITLKDKFKNIVD
+983 RNVITLKDKFKDIVD
-998 ALTAYSSFENISGLK
+998 ALTAYSYFENISGLK

-1030 QKNKKNTKQLRD
+1030 QKNKKNTKQLRK
-1042 ILDII
+1042 ILDIL
-1047 SKPNFTLSD
+1047 SKPTGSMGDLSD
-1056 LSEDQMNYLKTQNII
+1056 EMKEYLATQ
-1071 GSDEGEHTA
+1071 
-1080 EDFKKNLIRMV
+1080 
-1091 KNAIAKL
+1091 
-1098 ANSDTKQL
+1098 
-1106 MGILDI
+1106 
-1112 ISKPNFTLSDL
+1112 
-1123 SEDQMNYLKTHNIIG
+1123 
-1138 SDEGEHTNSDTTTAK
+1138 
-1153 DFKKNL
+1153 
-1159 IRMVKNAIAKLA
+1159 
-1171 NSNTKPLIDI
+1171 
-1181 LDIISKPNFTL
+1181 
-1192 SDLSEDQMNY
+1192 
-1202 LKIHDIIGSDEGET
+1202 DIIGPSVKDIINGLADQIAHKMKGLEHLANNYENDLVDLGDLKEDQKRSDDLEADLKEIRELKQKINQRKALEDSLNET
-1216 AEDFKKNLIRMVKN
+1216 KTKLDRFKQLYSVLSGSKTKSKDSLDKFNKIREQIESLESIKDIPDDVREYLVEQGIEIPEMVEETQSSDLTSELDPLDALKRKLLEKSETWEIKHANQTKLKKAIMQLKKNGISEATLNNLKEALAGTDFDVPTFESLKRDIIRKIKN
-1230 AIANSNAEYL
+1230 KIANSNAEYL

-1246 NLEYVLRTALGS
+1246 NLEYVLRTVLGS
-1258 RGAKLFTELI
+1258 KGAKLFTELI

-1439 LSSLVFRNR
+1439 LSSLVFKNR

-1517 EESIKKN
+1517 EESIKEN

-1589 YEILGSEGAYDK
+1589 YEILGNEGAYDK

-1630 DKIKFLERVG
+1630 DKIKFLERAG
-1640 VPIGYKDRTG
+1640 APIGYKDRTG
-1650 DIRYFKQGDATQAD
+1650 DIRYFKKGDAAQAD

-1676 LDDDENM
+1676 LDDVKNT

-1689 NEYDL
+1689 NEYYL
-1694 HDDQDDFVPIKGW
+1694 YEDQDDFVPIKGW

-1759 ISIVKNILDGYVDYF
+1759 ISIVKDILDGYVDYF
-1774 TGDVESEP
+1774 TGDTESEP
-1782 KSLLNSL
+1782 KILLNSL
-1789 WNMGDNIPSEIEV
+1789 WSMGDNIPPEIEA
-1802 LDANGRA
+1802 LDANNRA

-1822 DQEGEDERYDSLED
+1822 DQEEGDEDEDEDERHDSSSD
-1836 LIASNLQARINNA
+1836 LIASNVQDRIDDETRQKIKELQDKLNKKSRELDEIEKGMKNKI
-1849 RGERAAQQKKKS
+1849 GEEKWGKMGEGEKIKKIEDEWNKRQEKEMKKNKAKAKKVKEKKKFYGEDEPAEIDLS
-1861 YEEATKRYEKD
+1861 TPEVTPTSNNTSSDGGEKVKKEKD
-1872 KKKQEENNGAKEGVD
+1872 SGDAVESTK
-1887 KMNDETEATTKS
+1887 KS

-1904 NAEGAKT
+1904 NVKGAKT

>member
-84 MINGAQEA
+84 MVNGAQEA

-106 FAREDAKKAESTDF
+106 FAKEDAKKAESTDF
-120 DEAIQEHVKRSY
+120 DEAIQEHVRRSY
-132 PSEEAKIDEILYEM
+132 PSEEAKIDEILYER

-173 KAYEREQIGEYDI
+173 KAYKREQIGGYNTDSPGMQRFRDKIDRDKKYIDKLDRKFNLKEMYDDSQEMYSVNELEQAEKEYRDLNKDVMEMSGHINLSNKYNEIQKMLAYNEYIDLRAQIERMEKLLEHVDDLREQTGEYDI

-192 RFRSKI
+192 RFRDKI
-198 DRDKKYVDKLDK
+198 DRDKKYVDMLDK
-210 KFNLEEMYDD
+210 EFNLKEMYDD
-220 LQKMYSVNELK
+220 LQRMYSVKELE

-257 DHYNNLLNKYNEIQ
+257 DQYNNLLNKFNEIQ
-271 KMRAY
+271 KMRA
-276 NEYIDV
+276 
-282 RAQIKRMEKLLEHVD
+282 
-297 DLSIPGMQGFRI
+297 
-309 KIDRNKKYVDKLDKE
+309 
-324 FNLKKMYDS
+324 
-333 SQKMY
+333 
-338 SVKELEQAE
+338 
-347 KEYRDLN
+347 
-354 NKIFAESK
+354 
-362 EIKDKDM
+362 
-369 RDQYNNLL
+369 
-377 NKYNEIQK
+377 
-385 MRVYNEYIDVR
+385 YNEYIDVR

-433 KLDKEFNLKKMYD
+433 KLDKEFNLKEMYD
-446 SPQRRYSVKELEQA
+446 SSQKMYSVNELEQA

-466 LNKDLI
+466 LNKDVMEI
-472 EMSGYNKLA
+472 SGFNKLA

-486 IQKMRAYNK
+486 IQKMHAYNE
-495 YIGVGAQTERMEKLL
+495 YIDLRAQIKRMEKLL

-532 ANTEGENVYET
+532 ANTEGENVYKT
-543 KWGGDDPEKVIE
+543 MWGRDDPEKVIE
-555 DYNSVV
+555 DYDSVV

-573 MDKIGALGFN
+573 MDKIDALGFN

-677 VDALATIMAEVEN
+677 LDALATIMAEAEN
-690 NYKTRKYG
+690 SYKARKYG
-698 GKTTPIDRETFT
+698 GKTTLIDRETFT

-775 AKKDRLWALMKDP
+775 AKKDKLWALMKDP

-898 PQLYDEVEKF
+898 SQLYDEVEKF

-964 EITTND
+964 EFTTND

-998 ALTAYSSFENISGLK
+998 ALTAHSSFENISGLK
-1013 STYDELENGVNS
+1013 STYDELEDGVNS

-1056 LSEDQMNYLKTQNII
+1056 LSEDQMNYLKT
-1071 GSDEGEHTA
+1071 
-1080 EDFKKNLIRMV
+1080 
-1091 KNAIAKL
+1091 
-1098 ANSDTKQL
+1098 
-1106 MGILDI
+1106 
-1112 ISKPNFTLSDL
+1112 
-1123 SEDQMNYLKTHNIIG
+1123 HN
-1138 SDEGEHTNSDTTTAK
+1138 
-1153 DFKKNL
+1153 
-1159 IRMVKNAIAKLA
+1159 
-1171 NSNTKPLIDI
+1171 
-1181 LDIISKPNFTL
+1181 
-1192 SDLSEDQMNY
+1192 
-1202 LKIHDIIGSDEGET
+1202 IIGSDEGET

-1246 NLEYVLRTALGS
+1246 NLEYVLRTVLGS
-1258 RGAKLFTELI
+1258 KGAKLFTELI

-1302 GSRDGKTISVP
+1302 GSVDGKTISAP

-1371 NESNKDRFGYIPLP
+1371 NESNKDRFGYIPSP

-1400 YNDPEKRDEFPLS
+1400 YNDPVKRDEFPLS

-1458 TTSDFNTRH
+1458 TTSNFNTRH

-1524 GYKSVIEDLE
+1524 GYKSVIEDLK

-1540 KSVVEDLE
+1540 KSVVKDLE
-1548 LLKATYELINKARN
+1548 LLEATYELINKARN

-1589 YEILGSEGAYDK
+1589 YEILGNEGAYDK

-1630 DKIKFLERVG
+1630 DKIKFLERAG

-1650 DIRYFKQGDATQAD
+1650 GIKYFEQGDATQAD

-1676 LDDDENM
+1676 LDDVKNT

-1689 NEYDL
+1689 NEYYL
-1694 HDDQDDFVPIKGW
+1694 HEDQDDFVPIKGW

-1718 PLRNISVANALIS
+1718 PLRNISVANALTS

-1759 ISIVKNILDGYVDYF
+1759 ISIVNDILDGYVDYF
-1774 TGDVESEP
+1774 TGDVKSEP

-1789 WNMGDNIPSEIEV
+1789 WDMGDNIPPEIEA
-1802 LDANGRA
+1802 LDANDRA
-1809 IEEMNESNKKDNT
+1809 IEEMNESNEKDNT

-1849 RGERAAQQKKKS
+1849 RGERVAQQKKKS
-1861 YEEATKRYEKD
+1861 YEEAIKGYEKD

-1904 NAEGAKT
+1904 NVEGAKT

>member
-61 DEMEHLGKNLMSAA
+61 DEMEHLGKDLMSAA

-132 PSEEAKIDEILYEM
+132 PSNEAKIDEVLYEM

-173 KAYEREQIGEYDI
+173 KAAREEYNILSPSAQRYKRDLKRERDYVDELESEVNANKNVLSLIEEKNGEPFTADERIRLGNVLKILKKEAMRLGPKADEKRLREYYERLNRWY
-186 NSPGMQ
+186 
-192 RFRSKI
+192 
-198 DRDKKYVDKLDK
+198 
-210 KFNLEEMYDD
+210 
-220 LQKMYSVNELK
+220 
-231 QAEKEL
+231 EL
-237 LDLKK
+237 LHA
-242 KMLAESRGISDKDMR
+242 M
-257 DHYNNLLNKYNEIQ
+257 
-271 KMRAY
+271 
-276 NEYIDV
+276 
-282 RAQIKRMEKLLEHVD
+282 
-297 DLSIPGMQGFRI
+297 
-309 KIDRNKKYVDKLDKE
+309 
-324 FNLKKMYDS
+324 DS
-333 SQKMY
+333 
-338 SVKELEQAE
+338 
-347 KEYRDLN
+347 
-354 NKIFAESK
+354 
-362 EIKDKDM
+362 
-369 RDQYNNLL
+369 
-377 NKYNEIQK
+377 
-385 MRVYNEYIDVR
+385 
-396 AQIKRME
+396 
-403 KLLEHVD
+403 
-410 DLSIPGMQ
+410 
-418 QRFRSKI
+418 
-425 DRDKKYVD
+425 
-433 KLDKEFNLKKMYD
+433 
-446 SPQRRYSVKELEQA
+446 
-460 KKELRD
+460 
-466 LNKDLI
+466 
-472 EMSGYNKLA
+472 
-481 NKYNE
+481 
-486 IQKMRAYNK
+486 YNK
-495 YIGVGAQTERMEKLL
+495 YIRTNEWNAVKRTLYDYTHRFATIMNRVIKEKLESFDEADDIL
-510 ELINDFVEKIN
+510 GVSDFDPRSNEEKMELYRS
-521 EAFGDKIDERL
+521 A
-532 ANTEGENVYET
+532 
-543 KWGGDDPEKVIE
+543 
-555 DYNSVV
+555 V
-561 EEAFKDPDVKEI
+561 EEAFQDPEVKG
-573 MDKIGALGFN
+573 MMRKISDLGFN
-583 PRQIITEVL
+583 PRQIITEIL
-592 GGSEDMDIEDLLR
+592 EGSEDMDAEDLLR

-677 VDALATIMAEVEN
+677 LDALATIMAEAEN
-690 NYKTRKYG
+690 SYKARKYG

-835 NKPEGE
+835 NKPKGE

-877 DAFVNSL
+877 DAFVNSI

-898 PQLYDEVEKF
+898 SQLYDEVEKF

-964 EITTND
+964 EFTTND

-998 ALTAYSSFENISGLK
+998 ALTAHSSFENISGLK
-1013 STYDELENGVNS
+1013 STYDELEDGVNS

-1047 SKPNFTLSD
+1047 SKPNS
-1056 LSEDQMNYLKTQNII
+1056 
-1071 GSDEGEHTA
+1071 
-1080 EDFKKNLIRMV
+1080 
-1091 KNAIAKL
+1091 
-1098 ANSDTKQL
+1098 
-1106 MGILDI
+1106 
-1112 ISKPNFTLSDL
+1112 
-1123 SEDQMNYLKTHNIIG
+1123 
-1138 SDEGEHTNSDTTTAK
+1138 
-1153 DFKKNL
+1153 
-1159 IRMVKNAIAKLA
+1159 
-1171 NSNTKPLIDI
+1171 
-1181 LDIISKPNFTL
+1181 TL

-1216 AEDFKKNLIRMVKN
+1216 AEDFKKNLIRVVKN

-1246 NLEYVLRTALGS
+1246 NLEYVLRTVLGS
-1258 RGAKLFTELI
+1258 KGAKLFTELI

-1302 GSRDGKTISVP
+1302 GSMDGKTISVP

-1371 NESNKDRFGYIPLP
+1371 NESNKDRFGYIPHP
-1385 EYEGKNLDKGEIFAL
+1385 GYEGKNLDKGEIFAL

-1413 KKFKAE
+1413 KKLKAE

-1630 DKIKFLERVG
+1630 DKIKFLERAG
-1640 VPIGYKDRTG
+1640 DPIGYKNRTG
-1650 DIRYFKQGDATQAD
+1650 DIKYFEQGDATQAD

-1676 LDDDENM
+1676 LDDVENT

-1689 NEYDL
+1689 NEYNL
-1694 HDDQDDFVPIKGW
+1694 HEDQDGFVPIKGW

-1718 PLRNISVANALIS
+1718 PLRNISVANALTS

-1759 ISIVKNILDGYVDYF
+1759 ISIVNDILDGYVDYF
-1774 TGDVESEP
+1774 SGDVKSEP

-1789 WNMGDNIPSEIEV
+1789 WDMGDNIPPEIEA
-1802 LDANGRA
+1802 LDANNRA
-1809 IEEMNESNKKDNT
+1809 IEEMNESDEKDNT

-1849 RGERAAQQKKKS
+1849 RGERVAQQKKKS
-1861 YEEATKRYEKD
+1861 YEEAIKGYEKD

-1904 NAEGAKT
+1904 NVEGAKT

>member
-61 DEMEHLGKNLMSAA
+61 DEMEHLGKDLMSAA

-84 MINGAQEA
+84 MINGVQEA

-173 KAYEREQIGEYDI
+173 KAYKREQIGEYDI

-198 DRDKKYVDKLDK
+198 DRDKKYVDELDR
-210 KFNLEEMYDD
+210 KFNL
-220 LQKMYSVNELK
+220 
-231 QAEKEL
+231 KE
-237 LDLKK
+237 
-242 KMLAESRGISDKDMR
+242 
-257 DHYNNLLNKYNEIQ
+257 
-271 KMRAY
+271 
-276 NEYIDV
+276 
-282 RAQIKRMEKLLEHVD
+282 
-297 DLSIPGMQGFRI
+297 
-309 KIDRNKKYVDKLDKE
+309 
-324 FNLKKMYDS
+324 MYDS

-347 KEYRDLN
+347 KELLDL
-354 NKIFAESK
+354 KKKMLAEPKGMS
-362 EIKDKDM
+362 DKAM
-369 RDQYNNLL
+369 RD
-377 NKYNEIQK
+377 
-385 MRVYNEYIDVR
+385 
-396 AQIKRME
+396 
-403 KLLEHVD
+403 H
-410 DLSIPGMQ
+410 
-418 QRFRSKI
+418 
-425 DRDKKYVD
+425 
-433 KLDKEFNLKKMYD
+433 
-446 SPQRRYSVKELEQA
+446 
-460 KKELRD
+460 
-466 LNKDLI
+466 
-472 EMSGYNKLA
+472 YNKLA

-495 YIGVGAQTERMEKLL
+495 YIGVGAQIERMEKLL
-510 ELINDFVEKIN
+510 ELINDFAEKIN

-543 KWGGDDPEKVIE
+543 KWGGDDPEKVME

-573 MDKIGALGFN
+573 MDKIDALGFN

-592 GGSEDMDIEDLLR
+592 GGSEDMDAKDLLR

-639 IQEIANRN
+639 IQEITNRN

-690 NYKTRKYG
+690 SYKTRKYG
-698 GKTTPIDRETFT
+698 EKAMPIDRETFT

-852 VDELKAGEPMT
+852 VDELKAGKPMT

-898 PQLYDEVEKF
+898 SQLYDEVEKF

-964 EITTND
+964 EFTTND

-983 RKVITLKDKFKNIVD
+983 RKVITLKDKFKDIVD
-998 ALTAYSSFENISGLK
+998 ALTAHSSFENISGLK
-1013 STYDELENGVNS
+1013 STYDELEDGVNS
-1025 LGYKS
+1025 LGYES
-1030 QKNKKNTKQLRD
+1030 QKNKRNTKQLRK
-1042 ILDII
+1042 ILDIL
-1047 SKPNFTLSD
+1047 SKPTGSMGDLSD
-1056 LSEDQMNYLKTQNII
+1056 EMKEYLATQ
-1071 GSDEGEHTA
+1071 
-1080 EDFKKNLIRMV
+1080 
-1091 KNAIAKL
+1091 
-1098 ANSDTKQL
+1098 
-1106 MGILDI
+1106 
-1112 ISKPNFTLSDL
+1112 
-1123 SEDQMNYLKTHNIIG
+1123 
-1138 SDEGEHTNSDTTTAK
+1138 
-1153 DFKKNL
+1153 
-1159 IRMVKNAIAKLA
+1159 
-1171 NSNTKPLIDI
+1171 
-1181 LDIISKPNFTL
+1181 
-1192 SDLSEDQMNY
+1192 
-1202 LKIHDIIGSDEGET
+1202 DIIGPSVKDIINGLADQIAHKMKGLEHLANNYENDLVDLGDLKEDQKRSDDLEADLKEIRELKQKINQRKALEDSLNET
-1216 AEDFKKNLIRMVKN
+1216 KTKLDRFKQLYSVLSGSKTKSKDSLDKFNKIREQIESLESIKDIPDDVREYLVEQGIEIPEMVEETQSSDLTSELDPLDALKRKLLEKSETWEIKHANQTKLKKAIMQLKKNGISEATLNNLKEALAGTDFDVPTFESLKRDIIRKIKN
-1230 AIANSNAEYL
+1230 KIANSNAEYL

-1246 NLEYVLRTALGS
+1246 NLEYALRTMLGS
-1258 RGAKLFTELI
+1258 GGAKLFTELI
-1268 KIANDKNY
+1268 NIANDKDY

-1289 KKYGWDKSIQVPL
+1289 KKHGWDKSIQVPL

-1324 NFDKIYDTVMAAVG
+1324 NFDKIYDTIMAAVG

-1371 NESNKDRFGYIPLP
+1371 NESNKDRFGYIPHP

-1413 KKFKAE
+1413 KKLKAE

-1630 DKIKFLERVG
+1630 DKIKFLERAG
-1640 VPIGYKDRTG
+1640 APIGYKDRTG
-1650 DIRYFKQGDATQAD
+1650 DIKYFKQGDAAQAD
-1664 LQRYFNEMYKNY
+1664 LQKYFNEMYKNY
-1676 LDDDENM
+1676 LDDVKNT

-1689 NEYDL
+1689 NEYNL
-1694 HDDQDDFVPIKGW
+1694 HEDQDGFVPIKGW

-1718 PLRNISVANALIS
+1718 PLRNISVANALTS

-1759 ISIVKNILDGYVDYF
+1759 ISIVNDILDGYVDYF
-1774 TGDVESEP
+1774 SGDVKSEP

-1789 WNMGDNIPSEIEV
+1789 WDMGDNIPPEIEA
-1802 LDANGRA
+1802 LDANNRA

-1849 RGERAAQQKKKS
+1849 RGERVAQQKKKS
-1861 YEEATKRYEKD
+1861 YEEAIKGYEKD

-1904 NAEGAKT
+1904 NVEGAKT
-1911 RILDPNLDSEGIHTG
+1911 RILDSTLDSEGIHTG

-1955 ISNAQPEGAT
+1955 VSNAQPEGAT

>member
-1 MTISDTEVFKRAEI
+1 M
-15 PPKDLSDEGKCL
+15 LS
-27 LAAQEEAN
+27 
-35 ATQTYLN
+35 
-42 MADNTDDEALKAN
+42 
-55 FEEVAG
+55 
-61 DEMEHLGKNLMSAA
+61 
-75 HIRPELAEH
+75 
-84 MINGAQEA
+84 
-92 ESEGFDI
+92 
-99 DQAIKDR
+99 
-106 FAREDAKKAESTDF
+106 
-120 DEAIQEHVKRSY
+120 
-132 PSEEAKIDEILYEM
+132 
-146 FSKAKANGATYI
+146 
-158 SDQFLGWLKD
+158 
-168 TESFK
+168 
-173 KAYEREQIGEYDI
+173 
-186 NSPGMQ
+186 
-192 RFRSKI
+192 
-198 DRDKKYVDKLDK
+198 
-210 KFNLEEMYDD
+210 
-220 LQKMYSVNELK
+220 
-231 QAEKEL
+231 
-237 LDLKK
+237 
-242 KMLAESRGISDKDMR
+242 
-257 DHYNNLLNKYNEIQ
+257 
-271 KMRAY
+271 
-276 NEYIDV
+276 
-282 RAQIKRMEKLLEHVD
+282 
-297 DLSIPGMQGFRI
+297 
-309 KIDRNKKYVDKLDKE
+309 
-324 FNLKKMYDS
+324 
-333 SQKMY
+333 
-338 SVKELEQAE
+338 
-347 KEYRDLN
+347 
-354 NKIFAESK
+354 
-362 EIKDKDM
+362 
-369 RDQYNNLL
+369 
-377 NKYNEIQK
+377 
-385 MRVYNEYIDVR
+385 
-396 AQIKRME
+396 
-403 KLLEHVD
+403 
-410 DLSIPGMQ
+410 
-418 QRFRSKI
+418 
-425 DRDKKYVD
+425 
-433 KLDKEFNLKKMYD
+433 
-446 SPQRRYSVKELEQA
+446 
-460 KKELRD
+460 
-466 LNKDLI
+466 
-472 EMSGYNKLA
+472 
-481 NKYNE
+481 
-486 IQKMRAYNK
+486 
-495 YIGVGAQTERMEKLL
+495 
-510 ELINDFVEKIN
+510 
-521 EAFGDKIDERL
+521 
-532 ANTEGENVYET
+532 
-543 KWGGDDPEKVIE
+543 
-555 DYNSVV
+555 
-561 EEAFKDPDVKEI
+561 
-573 MDKIGALGFN
+573 
-583 PRQIITEVL
+583 
-592 GGSEDMDIEDLLR
+592 
-605 SRLGSSPESVGKM
+605 
-618 LRDITESYASGIG
+618 DITESYASGIG
-631 QSSEESRK
+631 QSPEESRK
-639 IQEIANRN
+639 IQEIASRN

-677 VDALATIMAEVEN
+677 VDALATIMAEAEN

-884 NDSNMF
+884 NDSNTF

-964 EITTND
+964 EFTTND

-983 RKVITLKDKFKNIVD
+983 RNVITLKDKFKNIVD

-1030 QKNKKNTKQLRD
+1030 QKNIKNTKQLRD

-1056 LSEDQMNYLKTQNII
+1056 LSEDQMNYLKIHDII
-1071 GSDEGEHTA
+1071 GSDEGETA
-1080 EDFKKNLIRMV
+1080 EDFKKNLIR
-1091 KNAIAKL
+1091 KI
-1098 ANSDTKQL
+1098 
-1106 MGILDI
+1106 
-1112 ISKPNFTLSDL
+1112 
-1123 SEDQMNYLKTHNIIG
+1123 
-1138 SDEGEHTNSDTTTAK
+1138 
-1153 DFKKNL
+1153 
-1159 IRMVKNAIAKLA
+1159 KNAIAKLA

-1216 AEDFKKNLIRMVKN
+1216 AEDFKKNLIRKVKN

-1246 NLEYVLRTALGS
+1246 NLEYVLRTVLGS
-1258 RGAKLFTELI
+1258 KGAKLFTELI

-1302 GSRDGKTISVP
+1302 EFRDGKTISVP

-1524 GYKSVIEDLE
+1524 GYKSVIEDLK
-1534 NKSKTD
+1534 NKSKTN
-1540 KSVVEDLE
+1540 KSVVGDLE
-1548 LLKATYELINKARN
+1548 LLEATYELINKARN

-1630 DKIKFLERVG
+1630 DKIKFLERAG

-1650 DIRYFKQGDATQAD
+1650 DIKYFKQGDATQAD

-1676 LDDDENM
+1676 LDDVKNM

-1689 NEYDL
+1689 NEYYL
-1694 HDDQDDFVPIKGW
+1694 YEDQDDFVPIKGW

-1759 ISIVKNILDGYVDYF
+1759 ISIVNDILNGYVDYF

-1789 WNMGDNIPSEIEV
+1789 WSMGDNIPLEIEA
-1802 LDANGRA
+1802 LDANNRA

-1822 DQEGEDERYDSLED
+1822 DQEEGDEDEDERYGSPSD
-1836 LIASNLQARINNA
+1836 LIASNVQDRIDDETRQKIKELQDKLNKKSRELDEIEKGMKNEI
-1849 RGERAAQQKKKS
+1849 GEEEWGKMGEGEKIKKIGDEWNKRQEEEMKKNKAKAEEVKEKKKLYGE
-1861 YEEATKRYEKD
+1861 YEPAKIDLPILEVTPTSNNTSSDGGEKVKKEKD
-1872 KKKQEENNGAKEGVD
+1872 SGDAVESTK
-1887 KMNDETEATTKS
+1887 KS

-1904 NAEGAKT
+1904 NVKGAKT
-1911 RILDPNLDSEGIHTG
+1911 RILDSALDSEGIHTG